1 MKNTGKR
8 LLAAVLAVV
17 MLASLSFVAFA
28 AQTDDDEFKVVVS
41 IEGLT
46 LGQGLYYEPQAYT
59 LSEINA
65 LLSTEGYSPLD
76 RSEVTAG
83 LATLAFFIDH
93 GIDYT
98 MTGDWA
104 DSAYVSGIKGID
116 KGYLDIPSIITEN
129 GGPTNDGNDGNDDE
143 YLGEFDY
150 DSMSGWMITVNDFMI
165 NVGVSGW
172 YFENE
177 DQKALCPSDLGNTYV
192 VRWQFTLHGYGADL
206 GVDTGW
212 GMPSFFEG
220 AQKAALYAAYANCTD
235 AARKAEVMP
244 VMENLTAT
252 QDEVDAA
259 VAILTADDGGNTGDK
274 IDYKTTLNETMA
286 QLAATVTEP
295 SFGTGAGEWT
305 VLSLARGGYYATD
318 SKYFEDYYSR
328 IEETVKEKAA
338 SVNLNGALHKVKST
352 ENSRLIMA
360 LSAIG
365 KDPTKVG
372 GVDLVGAYSA
382 NGFSWIKKQGLNG
395 PVFALIALDTYNYK
409 TSDATIR
416 QQCVDYILEAE
427 LANGGWALSGTTAD
441 PDMTAMALQALA
453 NYSGNSDVKDAAE
466 RGFAAL
472 SSIQKDNGGYAS
484 WGSVNSESI
493 AQVIVACTAWG
504 IDPSTDSRFVKSGG
518 SAVDALLEF
527 YVPEGKGFAHVL
539 ETTGGYAGG
548 EVNAMATDQ
557 ACYALVAYDR
567 FVNNKNALYDM
578 SDVTHPEPAG
588 ISASI
593 SLPAE
598 ISNKKGT
605 TFNAIVSVSDWDNE
619 AGWKLVDAT
628 LSIPKNVTVTGV
640 TMGSR
645 VSGGNV
651 MYNLDENGKLRI
663 VYFDAENNSTIE
675 VSGTSFPAEF
685 FIIGL
690 ELTDDI
696 SVKNKGEITISVD
709 EMNLKVSSDESDDSA
724 VTVVNTATAKAT
736 SDVVKGV
743 SFTAKCLYVGDGV
756 DLISTDKMAIAV
768 FATELENGAQI
779 SYKDGAVKLHYSRLL
794 TEKTGVCT
802 YVAMVPADT
811 DLSEFS
817 NVANYIYDETQTADA
832 LDFGDT
838 NSDGVINAQ
847 DALNAANA
855 WLRKTAAPD
864 DEGILRTNVTGDGRI
879 NTSDALGIVENFVNG
894 DDFGVVAKAVA

>member
-28 AQTDDDEFKVVVS
+28 AQGDDDEFKVVVS
-41 IEGLT
+41 MEGLT
-46 LGQGLYYEPQAYT
+46 LGQGLYFEPQVYT

-65 LLSTEGYSPLD
+65 LLETEGYGPLD

-93 GIDYT
+93 NIDYT
-98 MTGDWA
+98 MTGNWTDT
-104 DSAYVSGIKGID
+104 AYVSSIKNVD
-116 KGYLDIPSIITEN
+116 KGYLDIPSVITEN
-129 GGPTNDGNDGNDDE
+129 GGPSNDENDGNNDE

-165 NVGVSGW
+165 NVGCAGW
-172 YFENE
+172 YLENE
-177 DQKALCPSDLGNTYV
+177 EQKALCPSDLGNTYV

-206 GVDTGW
+206 GVGTGW

-220 AQKAALYAAYANCTD
+220 AKKAELYAAYANCSD
-235 AARKAEVMP
+235 AAKKAQVMP

-259 VAILTADDGGNTGDK
+259 VAILTAGDTGDK
-274 IDYKTTLNETMA
+274 ADYKTTLNETMA

-305 VLSLARGGYYATD
+305 VLSLARGNYYDTGD
-318 SKYFEDYYSR
+318 KYFEDYYSR

-416 QQCVDYILEAE
+416 QQCVDYILQAE

-453 NYSGNSDVKDAAE
+453 NYADNSDVKDAAE

-518 SAVDALLEF
+518 STVDALLEF
-527 YVPEGKGFAHVL
+527 YVPDGKGFAHVL

-675 VSGTSFPAEF
+675 VSGSSFPAEF
-685 FIIGL
+685 FIVGL

-696 SVKNKGEITISVD
+696 SVKNKGEITVSVD
-709 EMNLKVSSDESDDSA
+709 EMNLKKSSDESDDSA

-743 SFTAKCLYVGDGV
+743 SFTAKCLYVGDGA
-756 DLISTDKMAIAV
+756 DLIPTDKMAIAI

-779 SYKDGAVKLHYSRLL
+779 SYKNGAVKLHYSRLL
-794 TEKTGVCT
+794 SEKLGVCT
-802 YVAMVPADT
+802 YVAMVSADT
-811 DLSEFS
+811 DLSEFA
-817 NVANYIYDETQTADA
+817 NAANYTYDETETADA

-838 NSDGVINAQ
+838 NSDGVVNAQ

-855 WLRKTAAPD
+855 WLRKTDAPD

-894 DDFGVVAKAVA
+894 DDFGVVAKAAA

>member
-28 AQTDDDEFKVVVS
+28 AQGDDDEFKVVVS
-41 IEGLT
+41 MEGLT
-46 LGQGLYYEPQAYT
+46 LGQGLYFEPQVYT

-65 LLSTEGYSPLD
+65 LLETEGYGPLD

-93 GIDYT
+93 NIDYT
-98 MTGDWA
+98 MTGNWIDT
-104 DSAYVSGIKGID
+104 AYVSSIKNVD
-116 KGYLDIPSIITEN
+116 KGYLDIPSVITEN
-129 GGPTNDGNDGNDDE
+129 GGPSNDENDGNNDE

-165 NVGVSGW
+165 NVGCAGW

-177 DQKALCPSDLGNTYV
+177 EQKALCPSDLGNTYV

-206 GVDTGW
+206 GADTGW

-220 AQKAALYAAYANCTD
+220 AKKAELYAAYANCSD
-235 AARKAEVMP
+235 AAKKAQVMP

-259 VAILTADDGGNTGDK
+259 VAILTAGDTGDK
-274 IDYKTTLNETMA
+274 ADYKTTLNETMA

-305 VLSLARGGYYATD
+305 VLSLARGNYYDTGD
-318 SKYFEDYYSR
+318 KYFEDYYSR

-416 QQCVDYILEAE
+416 QQCVDYILQAE

-441 PDMTAMALQALA
+441 PDMTAMVLQALA
-453 NYSGNSDVKDAAE
+453 NYADNSDVKDAAE

-518 SAVDALLEF
+518 STVDALLEF
-527 YVPEGKGFAHVL
+527 YVPDGKGFAHVL

-578 SDVTHPEPAG
+578 SDVAHPEPAG

-675 VSGTSFPAEF
+675 VSGSSFPAEF
-685 FIIGL
+685 FIVGL

-696 SVKNKGEITISVD
+696 SVKNKGEITVSVD
-709 EMNLKVSSDESDDSA
+709 EMNLKKSSDESDDSA

-743 SFTAKCLYVGDGV
+743 SFTAKCLYVGDGA
-756 DLISTDKMAIAV
+756 DLIPTDKMAIAI

-779 SYKDGAVKLHYSRLL
+779 SYKNGAVKLHYSRLL
-794 TEKTGVCT
+794 SEKLGVCT
-802 YVAMVPADT
+802 YVAMVSADT
-811 DLSEFS
+811 DLGEFA
-817 NVANYIYDETQTADA
+817 NAANYTYDETETADA
-832 LDFGDT
+832 LNFGDT
-838 NSDGVINAQ
+838 NSDGVVNAQ

-855 WLRKTAAPD
+855 WLRKTDAPD

-894 DDFGVVAKAVA
+894 DDFGVVAKAAA

>member
-28 AQTDDDEFKVVVS
+28 AQGDDDEFKVVVS
-41 IEGLT
+41 MEGLT
-46 LGQGLYYEPQAYT
+46 LGQGLYFEPQVYT

-65 LLSTEGYSPLD
+65 LLETEGYGPLD

-93 GIDYT
+93 NIDYT
-98 MTGDWA
+98 MTGNWIDT
-104 DSAYVSGIKGID
+104 AYVSSIKNVD
-116 KGYLDIPSIITEN
+116 KGYLDIPSVITEN
-129 GGPTNDGNDGNDDE
+129 GGPSNDENDGNNDE

-165 NVGVSGW
+165 NVGCAGW

-177 DQKALCPSDLGNTYV
+177 EQKALCPSDLGNTYV

-220 AQKAALYAAYANCTD
+220 AKKAELYAAYANCSD
-235 AARKAEVMP
+235 AAKKAQVMP

-259 VAILTADDGGNTGDK
+259 VAILTAGDTGDK
-274 IDYKTTLNETMA
+274 ADYKTTLNETMA

-305 VLSLARGGYYATD
+305 VLSLARGNYYDTGD
-318 SKYFEDYYSR
+318 KYFEDYYSR

-416 QQCVDYILEAE
+416 QQCVDYILQAE

-441 PDMTAMALQALA
+441 PDMTAMVLQALA
-453 NYSGNSDVKDAAE
+453 NYADNSDVKDAAE

-518 SAVDALLEF
+518 STVDALLEF
-527 YVPEGKGFAHVL
+527 YVPDGKGFAHVL

-663 VYFDAENNSTIE
+663 VCFDAENNSTIE
-675 VSGTSFPAEF
+675 ASGSSFPAEF
-685 FIIGL
+685 FIVGL

-696 SVKNKGEITISVD
+696 SVKNKGEITVSVD
-709 EMNLKVSSDESDDSA
+709 EMNLKKSSDESDDSA

-743 SFTAKCLYVGDGV
+743 SFTAKCLYVGDGA
-756 DLISTDKMAIAV
+756 DLIPTDKMAIAI

-779 SYKDGAVKLHYSRLL
+779 SYKNGAVKLHYSRLL
-794 TEKTGVCT
+794 SEKLGVCT
-802 YVAMVPADT
+802 YVAMVSADT
-811 DLSEFS
+811 DLSEFA
-817 NVANYIYDETQTADA
+817 NAANYTYDETETADA
-832 LDFGDT
+832 LNFGDT
-838 NSDGVINAQ
+838 NSDGVVNAQ

-855 WLRKTAAPD
+855 WLRKTDAPD

-894 DDFGVVAKAVA
+894 DDFGVVAKAAA

>member
-28 AQTDDDEFKVVVS
+28 AQGDDDEFKVVVS
-41 IEGLT
+41 MEGLT
-46 LGQGLYYEPQAYT
+46 LGQGLYFEPQVYT

-65 LLSTEGYSPLD
+65 LLETEGYGPLD

-93 GIDYT
+93 NIDYT

-104 DSAYVSGIKGID
+104 DTAYVASIKNVD
-116 KGYLDIPSIITEN
+116 KGYLDIPSVITEN
-129 GGPTNDGNDGNDDE
+129 GGPSNDENDGNNDE

-165 NVGVSGW
+165 NVGCAGW

-177 DQKALCPSDLGNTYV
+177 EQKALCPSDLGNTYV

-206 GVDTGW
+206 GVGTGW
-212 GMPSFFEG
+212 GMPAYFEG
-220 AQKAALYAAYANCTD
+220 AKKAELYAAYANCSD
-235 AARKAEVMP
+235 AAKKAQVMP

-259 VAILTADDGGNTGDK
+259 VAILTAGDTGDK
-274 IDYKTTLNETMA
+274 ADYKTTLNETMA

-305 VLSLARGGYYATD
+305 VLSLARGNYYDTGD
-318 SKYFEDYYSR
+318 KYFEDYYSR

-416 QQCVDYILEAE
+416 QQCVDYILQAE

-453 NYSGNSDVKDAAE
+453 NYADNSDVKDAAE

-518 SAVDALLEF
+518 STVDALLEF
-527 YVPEGKGFAHVL
+527 YVPDGKGFAHVL

-578 SDVTHPEPAG
+578 SDVAHPEPAG

-663 VYFDAENNSTIE
+663 VCFDAENNSTIE
-675 VSGTSFPAEF
+675 ASGSSFPAEF
-685 FIIGL
+685 FIVGL

-696 SVKNKGEITISVD
+696 SVKNKGEITVSVD
-709 EMNLKVSSDESDDSA
+709 EMNLKKSSDESDDSA

-743 SFTAKCLYVGDGV
+743 SFTAKCLYVGDGA
-756 DLISTDKMAIAV
+756 DLIPTDKMAIAI

-779 SYKDGAVKLHYSRLL
+779 SYKNGAVKLHYSRLL
-794 TEKTGVCT
+794 SEKLGVCT
-802 YVAMVPADT
+802 YVAMVSADT
-811 DLSEFS
+811 DLSEFA
-817 NVANYIYDETQTADA
+817 NAANYTYDETETADA

-838 NSDGVINAQ
+838 NSDGVVNAQ

-855 WLRKTAAPD
+855 WLRKTDAPD

-894 DDFGVVAKAVA
+894 DDFGVVAKAAA

>member
-28 AQTDDDEFKVVVS
+28 AQGDDDEFKVVVS
-41 IEGLT
+41 MEGLT
-46 LGQGLYYEPQAYT
+46 LGQGLYFEPQVYT

-65 LLSTEGYSPLD
+65 LLETEGYGPLD

-93 GIDYT
+93 NIDYT
-98 MTGDWA
+98 MTGNWTDT
-104 DSAYVSGIKGID
+104 AYVSSIKNVD
-116 KGYLDIPSIITEN
+116 KGYLDIPSVITEN
-129 GGPTNDGNDGNDDE
+129 GGPSNDENDGNNDE

-150 DSMSGWMITVNDFMI
+150 DSTSGWMITVNDLMI
-165 NVGVSGW
+165 NVGCAGW

-177 DQKALCPSDLGNTYV
+177 EQKALCPSDLGNTYV

-220 AQKAALYAAYANCTD
+220 AKKAELYAAYANCSD
-235 AARKAEVMP
+235 AAKKAQVMP

-259 VAILTADDGGNTGDK
+259 VAILTAGDTGDK
-274 IDYKTTLNETMA
+274 TDYKTTLNETMA

-305 VLSLARGGYYATD
+305 VLSLARGNYYDTGD
-318 SKYFEDYYSR
+318 KYFEDYYSR

-416 QQCVDYILEAE
+416 QQCVDYILQAE

-441 PDMTAMALQALA
+441 PDMTAMVLQALA
-453 NYSGNSDVKDAAE
+453 NYADNSDVKDAAE

-527 YVPEGKGFAHVL
+527 YVPDGKGFAHVL

-675 VSGTSFPAEF
+675 VSGSSFPAEF
-685 FIIGL
+685 FIVGL

-696 SVKNKGEITISVD
+696 SVKNKGEITVSVD
-709 EMNLKVSSDESDDSA
+709 EMNLKKSSDESDDSA

-743 SFTAKCLYVGDGV
+743 SFTAKCLYVGDGA
-756 DLISTDKMAIAV
+756 DLIPTDKMAIAI

-779 SYKDGAVKLHYSRLL
+779 SYKNGAVKLHYSRLL
-794 TEKTGVCT
+794 SEKLGVCT
-802 YVAMVPADT
+802 YVAMVSADT
-811 DLSEFS
+811 DLSEFA
-817 NVANYIYDETQTADA
+817 NAANYTYDETETADA
-832 LDFGDT
+832 LNFGDT
-838 NSDGVINAQ
+838 NSDGVVNAQ

-855 WLRKTAAPD
+855 WLRKTDAPD

-879 NTSDALGIVENFVNG
+879 NTADALGIVENFVNG
-894 DDFGVVAKAVA
+894 DDFGVVAKAAA

>member
-28 AQTDDDEFKVVVS
+28 AQGDDDEFKVVVS
-41 IEGLT
+41 MEGLT
-46 LGQGLYYEPQAYT
+46 LGQGLYFEPQVYT

-65 LLSTEGYSPLD
+65 LLETEGYGPLD

-93 GIDYT
+93 NIDYT
-98 MTGDWA
+98 MTGNWIDT
-104 DSAYVSGIKGID
+104 AYVSSIKNVD
-116 KGYLDIPSIITEN
+116 KGYLDIPSVITEN
-129 GGPTNDGNDGNDDE
+129 GGPSNDENDGNNDE

-165 NVGVSGW
+165 NVGCAGW

-177 DQKALCPSDLGNTYV
+177 EQKALCPSDLGNTYV

-206 GVDTGW
+206 GADTGW

-220 AQKAALYAAYANCTD
+220 AKKAELYAAYANCSD
-235 AARKAEVMP
+235 AAKKAQVMP

-259 VAILTADDGGNTGDK
+259 VAILTAGDTGDK
-274 IDYKTTLNETMA
+274 ADYKTTLNETMA

-305 VLSLARGGYYATD
+305 VLSLARGNYYDTGD
-318 SKYFEDYYSR
+318 KYFEDYYSR

-372 GVDLVGAYSA
+372 GVDLVGAYSE
-382 NGFSWIKKQGLNG
+382 NGFGWIKKQGLNG

-416 QQCVDYILEAE
+416 QQCVDYILQAE

-441 PDMTAMALQALA
+441 PDMTAMVLQALA
-453 NYSGNSDVKDAAE
+453 NYADNSDVKDAAE

-527 YVPEGKGFAHVL
+527 YVPDGKGFAHVL

-675 VSGTSFPAEF
+675 VSGSSFPAEF
-685 FIIGL
+685 FIVGL

-696 SVKNKGEITISVD
+696 SVKNKGEITVSVD
-709 EMNLKVSSDESDDSA
+709 EMNLKKSSDESDDSA

-743 SFTAKCLYVGDGV
+743 SFTAKCLYVGDGA
-756 DLISTDKMAIAV
+756 DLIPTDKMAIAI

-779 SYKDGAVKLHYSRLL
+779 SYKSGAVKLHYSRLL
-794 TEKTGVCT
+794 SEKLGVCT
-802 YVAMVPADT
+802 YVAMVSADT
-811 DLSEFS
+811 DLGEFA
-817 NVANYIYDETQTADA
+817 NAANYTYDETETADA
-832 LDFGDT
+832 LNFGDT
-838 NSDGVINAQ
+838 NSDGVVNAQ

-855 WLRKTAAPD
+855 WLRKTDAPD

-894 DDFGVVAKAVA
+894 DDFGVVAKAAA

>member
-1 MKNTGKR
+1 MKNTGRR

-28 AQTDDDEFKVVVS
+28 AQGDDDEFKVVVS
-41 IEGLT
+41 MEGLT
-46 LGQGLYYEPQAYT
+46 LGQGLYFEPQVYT

-65 LLSTEGYSPLD
+65 LLETEGYGPLD

-93 GIDYT
+93 NIDYT
-98 MTGDWA
+98 MTGDWI
-104 DSAYVSGIKGID
+104 DTAYVSSIKNVD
-116 KGYLDIPSIITEN
+116 KGYLDIPSVITEN
-129 GGPTNDGNDGNDDE
+129 GGPSNDENDGNNDE

-165 NVGVSGW
+165 NVGCAGW

-177 DQKALCPSDLGNTYV
+177 EQKALCPSDLGNTYV

-206 GVDTGW
+206 GVGTGW

-220 AQKAALYAAYANCTD
+220 AKKAELYAAYANCSD
-235 AARKAEVMP
+235 AAKKAQVMP

-259 VAILTADDGGNTGDK
+259 VAILTAGDTGDK
-274 IDYKTTLNETMA
+274 ADYKTTLNETMA

-305 VLSLARGGYYATD
+305 VLSLARGNYYDTGD
-318 SKYFEDYYSR
+318 KYFEDYYSR

-416 QQCVDYILEAE
+416 QQCVDYILQAE

-441 PDMTAMALQALA
+441 PDMTAMVLQALA
-453 NYSGNSDVKDAAE
+453 NYADNSDVKDAAE

-527 YVPEGKGFAHVL
+527 YVPDGKGFAHVL

-675 VSGTSFPAEF
+675 VSGSSFPAEF
-685 FIIGL
+685 FIVGL

-696 SVKNKGEITISVD
+696 SVKNKGEITVSVD
-709 EMNLKVSSDESDDSA
+709 EMNLKKSSDESDDSA

-743 SFTAKCLYVGDGV
+743 SFTAKCLYVGDGA
-756 DLISTDKMAIAV
+756 DLIPTDKMAIAI

-779 SYKDGAVKLHYSRLL
+779 SYKNGAVKLHYSRLL
-794 TEKTGVCT
+794 SEKLGVCT
-802 YVAMVPADT
+802 YVAMVSADT
-811 DLSEFS
+811 DLGEFA
-817 NVANYIYDETQTADA
+817 NAANYTYDETETADA

-838 NSDGVINAQ
+838 NSDGVVNAQ

-855 WLRKTAAPD
+855 WLRKTDAPD

-894 DDFGVVAKAVA
+894 DDFGVVAKAAA

>member
-28 AQTDDDEFKVVVS
+28 AQGDDDEFKVVVS
-41 IEGLT
+41 MEGLT
-46 LGQGLYYEPQAYT
+46 LGQGLYFEPQVYT

-65 LLSTEGYSPLD
+65 LLETEGYGPLD

-93 GIDYT
+93 NIDYT
-98 MTGDWA
+98 MTGNWTDT
-104 DSAYVSGIKGID
+104 AYVSSIKNVD
-116 KGYLDIPSIITEN
+116 KGYLDIPSVITEN
-129 GGPTNDGNDGNDDE
+129 GGPSNDENDGNNDE

-165 NVGVSGW
+165 NVGCAGW
-172 YFENE
+172 YLENE
-177 DQKALCPSDLGNTYV
+177 EQKALCPSDLGNTYV

-220 AQKAALYAAYANCTD
+220 AKKAELYAAYANCSD
-235 AARKAEVMP
+235 AAKKAQVMP

-259 VAILTADDGGNTGDK
+259 VAILTAGDTGDK
-274 IDYKTTLNETMA
+274 ADYKTTLNETMA

-305 VLSLARGGYYATD
+305 VLSLARGNYYDTGD
-318 SKYFEDYYSR
+318 KYFEDYYSR

-416 QQCVDYILEAE
+416 QQCVDYILQAE

-453 NYSGNSDVKDAAE
+453 DYADNSDVKDAAE

-527 YVPEGKGFAHVL
+527 YVPDGKGFAHVL

-675 VSGTSFPAEF
+675 VSGSSFPAEF
-685 FIIGL
+685 FIVGL

-696 SVKNKGEITISVD
+696 SVKNKGEITVSVD
-709 EMNLKVSSDESDDSA
+709 EMNLKKSSDESDDSA

-756 DLISTDKMAIAV
+756 DLIPTDKMAIAI

-779 SYKDGAVKLHYSRLL
+779 SYKNGAVKLHYSRLL
-794 TEKTGVCT
+794 SEKLGVCT

-811 DLSEFS
+811 DLGEFA
-817 NVANYIYDETQTADA
+817 NAANYTYDETETADA
-832 LDFGDT
+832 LNFGDT
-838 NSDGVINAQ
+838 NSDGVVNAQ

-855 WLRKTAAPD
+855 WLRKTDAPD

-894 DDFGVVAKAVA
+894 DDFGVVAKAAA

>member
-28 AQTDDDEFKVVVS
+28 AQGDDDEFKVVVS
-41 IEGLT
+41 MEGLT
-46 LGQGLYYEPQAYT
+46 LGQGLYFEPQVYT

-65 LLSTEGYSPLD
+65 LLETESYGPLD

-93 GIDYT
+93 NIDYT
-98 MTGDWA
+98 MTGNWTDT
-104 DSAYVSGIKGID
+104 AYVSSIKNVD
-116 KGYLDIPSIITEN
+116 KGYLDIPSVITEN
-129 GGPTNDGNDGNDDE
+129 GGPSNDENDGNNDE

-150 DSMSGWMITVNDFMI
+150 DSTSGWMITVNDFMI
-165 NVGVSGW
+165 NVGCAGW

-177 DQKALCPSDLGNTYV
+177 EQKALCPSDLGNTYV

-220 AQKAALYAAYANCTD
+220 AKKAELYAAYANCSD
-235 AARKAEVMP
+235 AAKKAQVMP

-259 VAILTADDGGNTGDK
+259 VAILTAGDTGDK
-274 IDYKTTLNETMA
+274 ADYKTTLNETMA

-305 VLSLARGGYYATD
+305 VLSLARGNYYDTGD
-318 SKYFEDYYSR
+318 KYFEDYYSR

-365 KDPTKVG
+365 KDPTNVG

-382 NGFSWIKKQGLNG
+382 NGFGWIKKQGLNG

-416 QQCVDYILEAE
+416 QQCVDYILQAE

-441 PDMTAMALQALA
+441 PDMTAMVLQALA
-453 NYSGNSDVKDAAE
+453 NYADNSDVKDAAE

-518 SAVDALLEF
+518 STVDALLEF
-527 YVPEGKGFAHVL
+527 YVPDGKGFAHVL

-578 SDVTHPEPAG
+578 SDVAHPEPAG

-645 VSGGNV
+645 VSGGTV

-675 VSGTSFPAEF
+675 VSGSSFPAEF
-685 FIIGL
+685 FIVGL

-696 SVKNKGEITISVD
+696 SVKNKGEITVSVD
-709 EMNLKVSSDESDDSA
+709 EMNLKKSSDESDDSA

-756 DLISTDKMAIAV
+756 DLIPTDKMAIAI

-779 SYKDGAVKLHYSRLL
+779 SYKNGAVKLHYSRLL
-794 TEKTGVCT
+794 SEKLGVCT

-811 DLSEFS
+811 DLGEFA
-817 NVANYIYDETQTADA
+817 NAANYTYDENETADA

-838 NSDGVINAQ
+838 NSDGVVNAQ

-855 WLRKTAAPD
+855 WLRKTDAPD

-894 DDFGVVAKAVA
+894 DDFGVVAKAAA

>member
-28 AQTDDDEFKVVVS
+28 AQGDDDEFKVVVS
-41 IEGLT
+41 MEGLT
-46 LGQGLYYEPQAYT
+46 LGQGLYFEPQVYT

-65 LLSTEGYSPLD
+65 LLETEGYGPLD

-93 GIDYT
+93 NIDYT
-98 MTGDWA
+98 MTGNWTDT
-104 DSAYVSGIKGID
+104 AYVSSIKNVD
-116 KGYLDIPSIITEN
+116 KGYLDIPSVITEN
-129 GGPTNDGNDGNDDE
+129 GGPSNDENDGNNDE

-165 NVGVSGW
+165 NVGCAGW

-177 DQKALCPSDLGNTYV
+177 EQKALCPSDLGNTYV

-212 GMPSFFEG
+212 GMPSFFDG
-220 AQKAALYAAYANCTD
+220 AKKAELYAAYANCSD
-235 AARKAEVMP
+235 AAKKAQVMP

-259 VAILTADDGGNTGDK
+259 VAILTAGDTGDK
-274 IDYKTTLNETMA
+274 ADYKTTLNETMA

-305 VLSLARGGYYATD
+305 VLSLARGNYYDTGD
-318 SKYFEDYYSR
+318 KYFEDYYSR

-416 QQCVDYILEAE
+416 QQCVDYILQAE

-453 NYSGNSDVKDAAE
+453 NYADNSDVKDAAE

-518 SAVDALLEF
+518 SPIDALLEF
-527 YVPEGKGFAHVL
+527 YVPDGKGFAHVL

-675 VSGTSFPAEF
+675 VSGSSFPAEF
-685 FIIGL
+685 FIVGL

-696 SVKNKGEITISVD
+696 SVKNKGEITVSVD
-709 EMNLKVSSDESDDSA
+709 EMNLKKSSDESDDSA

-756 DLISTDKMAIAV
+756 DLIPTDKMAIAI

-779 SYKDGAVKLHYSRLL
+779 SYKNGAVKLHYSRLL
-794 TEKTGVCT
+794 SEKLGVCT
-802 YVAMVPADT
+802 YVAMVSADT
-811 DLSEFS
+811 DLGEFA
-817 NVANYIYDETQTADA
+817 NAANYTYDETETADA
-832 LDFGDT
+832 LNFGDT
-838 NSDGVINAQ
+838 NSDGVVNAQ

-855 WLRKTAAPD
+855 WLRKTDAPD

-894 DDFGVVAKAVA
+894 DDFGVVAKAAA

>member
-28 AQTDDDEFKVVVS
+28 AQGDDDEFKVVVS
-41 IEGLT
+41 MEGLT

-59 LSEINA
+59 LDEINA
-65 LLSTEGYSPLD
+65 LLSQEGYGPLD

-93 GIDYT
+93 NIDYT

-104 DSAYVSGIKGID
+104 DTAYVSSVKDID
-116 KGYLDIPSIITEN
+116 KGYLDIPSVITEN
-129 GGPTNDGNDGNDDE
+129 GGPSNDENDGNNDE

-150 DSMSGWMITVNDFMI
+150 NSMSGWMITVNDFMI
-165 NVGVSGW
+165 NVGCAGW
-172 YFENE
+172 YLENE
-177 DQKALCPSDLGNTYV
+177 EQKALCPSDLGNTYV

-220 AQKAALYAAYANCTD
+220 AKKAELYAAYANCSD
-235 AARKAEVMP
+235 AAKKAQVMP

-259 VAILTADDGGNTGDK
+259 VAILTAGDTGDK
-274 IDYKTTLNETMA
+274 ADYKTTLNETMA

-305 VLSLARGGYYATD
+305 VLSLARGNYYDTGD
-318 SKYFEDYYSR
+318 KYFEDYYSR

-338 SVNLNGALHKVKST
+338 PVNLNGALHKVKST

-365 KDPTKVG
+365 MDPTKVG

-416 QQCVDYILEAE
+416 QQCVDYILQAE

-441 PDMTAMALQALA
+441 PDMTAMVLQALA
-453 NYSGNSDVKDAAE
+453 NYADNSDVKDAAE

-527 YVPEGKGFAHVL
+527 YVPDGKGFAHVL

-578 SDVTHPEPAG
+578 SDVAHPEPAG

-675 VSGTSFPAEF
+675 VSGSSFPAEF
-685 FIIGL
+685 FIVGL

-696 SVKNKGEITISVD
+696 SVKNKGEITVSVD
-709 EMNLKVSSDESDDSA
+709 EMNLKKSSDESDDSA

-743 SFTAKCLYVGDGV
+743 SFTAKCLYVGDGA
-756 DLISTDKMAIAV
+756 DLIPTDKMAIAI

-779 SYKDGAVKLHYSRLL
+779 SYKNGAVKLHYIRLL
-794 TEKTGVCT
+794 SEKLGVCT

-811 DLSEFS
+811 DLGEFA
-817 NVANYIYDETQTADA
+817 NAANYTYDETETADA

-838 NSDGVINAQ
+838 NSDGVVNAQ

-855 WLRKTAAPD
+855 WLRKTDAPD

-894 DDFGVVAKAVA
+894 DDFGVVAKAAA

>member
-28 AQTDDDEFKVVVS
+28 AQGDDDEFKVVVS
-41 IEGLT
+41 MEGLT

-59 LSEINA
+59 LDEINA
-65 LLSTEGYSPLD
+65 LLSQEGYGPLD

-93 GIDYT
+93 NIDYT

-104 DSAYVSGIKGID
+104 DTAYVSGIKDID
-116 KGYLDIPSIITEN
+116 KGYLDIPSVITEN
-129 GGPTNDGNDGNDDE
+129 GGPSNDENDGNDDE

-150 DSMSGWMITVNDFMI
+150 NSMSGWMITVNDFMI
-165 NVGVSGW
+165 NVGCASW
-172 YFENE
+172 YLENE

-192 VRWQFTLHGYGADL
+192 VRWQFTLYGYGADL

-212 GMPSFFEG
+212 GMPAYFEG
-220 AQKAALYAAYANCTD
+220 AKKAELYAAYANCTD
-235 AARKAEVMP
+235 AAKKAQVMS

-259 VAILTADDGGNTGDK
+259 VAVLTADNGGDK
-274 IDYKTTLNETMA
+274 ADYKTALNETMA

-305 VLSLARGGYYATD
+305 VLSLARGNYYPTGD
-318 SKYFEDYYSR
+318 KYFEDYYSR
-328 IEETVKEKAA
+328 IEQTVKEKAA

-382 NGFSWIKKQGLNG
+382 NGFNWIKKQGLNG

-416 QQCVDYILEAE
+416 QQCVNYILAAE
-427 LANGGWALSGTTAD
+427 LSGGGWALSGTAAD

-453 NYSGNSDVKDAAE
+453 RYADNADVKAAAE

-472 SSIQKDNGGYAS
+472 SRIQKDNGGYAS

-518 SAVDALLEF
+518 SPIDALLEF
-527 YVPEGKGFAHVL
+527 YIPDGKGFAHVL
-539 ETTGGYAGG
+539 ETTGGYTGG

-578 SDVTHPEPAG
+578 TDVVRPKPAG

-593 SLPAE
+593 CLPAE

-605 TFNAIVSVSDWDNE
+605 TFNAIVSVSDWDSE

-628 LSIPKNVTVTGV
+628 LSIPENVTVTGV
-640 TMGSR
+640 TVGNR

-651 MYNLDENGKLRI
+651 MYNLDNGKLRI
-663 VYFDAENNSTIE
+663 VYFDAEKNSTVE

-696 SVKNKGEITISVD
+696 SVKNKGEITVSID
-709 EMNLKVSSDESDDSA
+709 DMNLKKAPMRATTAQSPSLTPPPPRRPAMLSRAYRLPQSA
-724 VTVVNTATAKAT
+724 CMSATALT
-736 SDVVKGV
+736 S
-743 SFTAKCLYVGDGV
+743 
-756 DLISTDKMAIAV
+756 
-768 FATELENGAQI
+768 
-779 SYKDGAVKLHYSRLL
+779 SRP
-794 TEKTGVCT
+794 TKW
-802 YVAMVPADT
+802 
-811 DLSEFS
+811 LSQF
-817 NVANYIYDETQTADA
+817 
-832 LDFGDT
+832 
-838 NSDGVINAQ
+838 
-847 DALNAANA
+847 
-855 WLRKTAAPD
+855 LRPS
-864 DEGILRTNVTGDGRI
+864 LRTARR
-879 NTSDALGIVENFVNG
+879 
-894 DDFGVVAKAVA
+894 

>member
-1 MKNTGKR
+1 MKNTGRR

-28 AQTDDDEFKVVVS
+28 AQGDDDEFKVVVS
-41 IEGLT
+41 MEGLT
-46 LGQGLYYEPQAYT
+46 LGQGLYFEPQVYT

-65 LLSTEGYSPLD
+65 LLETEGYGPLD

-93 GIDYT
+93 NIDYT

-104 DSAYVSGIKGID
+104 DTAYVSSIKNVD
-116 KGYLDIPSIITEN
+116 KGYLDIPSVITEN
-129 GGPTNDGNDGNDDE
+129 GGPSNDENDGNNDE

-165 NVGVSGW
+165 NVGCAGW

-177 DQKALCPSDLGNTYV
+177 EQKALCPSDLGNTYV

-220 AQKAALYAAYANCTD
+220 AKKAELYAAYANCSD
-235 AARKAEVMP
+235 AAKKAQVMP
-244 VMENLTAT
+244 VMENLTVT

-259 VAILTADDGGNTGDK
+259 VAILTAGDTGDK
-274 IDYKTTLNETMA
+274 ADYKTTLNETMA

-305 VLSLARGGYYATD
+305 VLSLARGNYYDTGD
-318 SKYFEDYYSR
+318 KYFEDYYSR

-416 QQCVDYILEAE
+416 QQCVDYILQAE

-453 NYSGNSDVKDAAE
+453 NYADNPDVKDAAE

-518 SAVDALLEF
+518 STVDALLEF
-527 YVPEGKGFAHVL
+527 YVPDGKGFAHVL

-675 VSGTSFPAEF
+675 VSGSSFPAEF
-685 FIIGL
+685 FIVGL

-696 SVKNKGEITISVD
+696 SVKNKGEITVSVD
-709 EMNLKVSSDESDDSA
+709 EMNLKKSSDESDDSA

-756 DLISTDKMAIAV
+756 DLITTDKMAIAI

-779 SYKDGAVKLHYSRLL
+779 SYKNGAVKLHYSRLL
-794 TEKTGVCT
+794 SEKLGVCT
-802 YVAMVPADT
+802 YVAMVSADT
-811 DLSEFS
+811 DLSEFA
-817 NVANYIYDETQTADA
+817 NAANYTYDETETADA

-838 NSDGVINAQ
+838 NSDGVVNAQ

-855 WLRKTAAPD
+855 WLRKTDAPD

-894 DDFGVVAKAVA
+894 DDFGVVAKAAA

>member
-28 AQTDDDEFKVVVS
+28 AQSNDDEFKVVVS
-41 IEGLT
+41 MEGLT
-46 LGQGLYYEPQAYT
+46 IGQGLYFEPKAYT
-59 LSEINA
+59 LSEINVLVA
-65 LLSTEGYSPLD
+65 SEGYGPYEQ
-76 RSEVTAG
+76 SELTAG
-83 LATLAFFIDH
+83 IATLAFFIDH
-93 GIDYT
+93 GIEYT
-98 MTGDWA
+98 MTGDW
-104 DSAYVSGIKGID
+104 DSTAYISSVKDID
-116 KGYLDIPSIITEN
+116 KGEINIPSVITEN
-129 GGPTNDGNDGNDDE
+129 GGPSNDENDGNADE

-150 DSMSGWMITVNDFMI
+150 SSMAGWMVTVNDFMI
-165 NVGVSGW
+165 DVGCAGW
-172 YFENE
+172 VLDN
-177 DQKALCPSDLGNTYV
+177 DDNKAKCQTDLGNTYV
-192 VRWQFTLHGYGADL
+192 VRWQFSVYGYGSDL
-206 GVDTGW
+206 GIDTGW
-212 GMPSFFEG
+212 GMPAYFEG
-220 AQKAALYAAYANCTD
+220 ANKAQLYAAYANCND
-235 AARKAEVMP
+235 SAKKAQTMS

-259 VAILTADDGGNTGDK
+259 VAILTAGDSGDTGDK
-274 IDYKTTLNETMA
+274 TDYKTALNETMA

-295 SFGTGAGEWT
+295 SFGTGGGEWT
-305 VLSLARGGYYATD
+305 VLALARGGYYDTD
-318 SKYFEDYYSR
+318 SEYFEDYYSR
-328 IEETVKEKAA
+328 IEETVKETAA

-416 QQCVDYILEAE
+416 QQCVNYILEAE
-427 LANGGWALSGTTAD
+427 LANGGWAFSGTTAD
-441 PDMTAMALQALA
+441 PDMTSMALQALA
-453 NYSGNSDVKDAAE
+453 KYADNADVKAAAE
-466 RGFAAL
+466 RAFAAL
-472 SSIQKDNGGYAS
+472 SSIQQDDGGYAS

-504 IDPSTDSRFVKSGG
+504 IDPNTDSRFVKSGG
-518 SAVDALLEF
+518 SAVDALLDF
-527 YVPEGKGFAHVL
+527 YVADGKGFAHVL

-690 ELTDDI
+690 ELTSDI

-709 EMNLKVSSDESDDSA
+709 EMNLKKSSDESDDSA

-743 SFTAKCLYVGDGV
+743 SFSAKCLYVGDGV

-768 FATELENGAQI
+768 SATELCNGSQI
-779 SYKDGAVKLHYSRLL
+779 SYKNGAVKLHYSRLL

-802 YVAMVPADT
+802 YVAMVSADT
-811 DLSEFS
+811 DLSEFA
-817 NVANYIYDETQTADA
+817 NAANYTYDETQTADA

-864 DEGILRTNVTGDGRI
+864 DESILRTNVTGDGRI

>member
-28 AQTDDDEFKVVVS
+28 AQGDDDEFKVVVS
-41 IEGLT
+41 MEGLT
-46 LGQGLYYEPQAYT
+46 LGQGLYFEPQVYT

-65 LLSTEGYSPLD
+65 LLETEGYGPLD

-93 GIDYT
+93 NIDYT
-98 MTGDWA
+98 MTGNWTDT
-104 DSAYVSGIKGID
+104 AYVSSIKNVD
-116 KGYLDIPSIITEN
+116 KGYLDIPSVITEN
-129 GGPTNDGNDGNDDE
+129 GGPSNDENDGNNDE

-150 DSMSGWMITVNDFMI
+150 DSTSGWMITVNDFMI
-165 NVGVSGW
+165 NVGCAGW

-177 DQKALCPSDLGNTYV
+177 EQKALCPSDLGNTYV

-206 GVDTGW
+206 GADTGW

-220 AQKAALYAAYANCTD
+220 AKKAELYAAYANCSD
-235 AARKAEVMP
+235 AAKKAQVMP

-259 VAILTADDGGNTGDK
+259 VAILTAGDTGDK
-274 IDYKTTLNETMA
+274 ADYKTTLNETMA

-305 VLSLARGGYYATD
+305 VLSLARGNYYDTGD
-318 SKYFEDYYSR
+318 KYFEDYYSR

-416 QQCVDYILEAE
+416 QQCVDYILQAE

-441 PDMTAMALQALA
+441 PDMTAMVLQALA
-453 NYSGNSDVKDAAE
+453 NYADNSDVKDAAE

-518 SAVDALLEF
+518 STVDALLGF
-527 YVPEGKGFAHVL
+527 YVPDGKGFAHVL

-675 VSGTSFPAEF
+675 VSGSSFPAEF
-685 FIIGL
+685 FIVGL

-696 SVKNKGEITISVD
+696 SVKNKGEITVSVD
-709 EMNLKVSSDESDDSA
+709 EMNLKKSSDESDDSA

-743 SFTAKCLYVGDGV
+743 SFTAKCLYVGDGA
-756 DLISTDKMAIAV
+756 DLIPTDKMAIAI

-779 SYKDGAVKLHYSRLL
+779 SYKNGAVKLHYSRLL
-794 TEKTGVCT
+794 SEKLGVCT
-802 YVAMVPADT
+802 YVAMVSADT
-811 DLSEFS
+811 DLGEFA
-817 NVANYIYDETQTADA
+817 NAANYTYDETETADA
-832 LDFGDT
+832 LNFGDT
-838 NSDGVINAQ
+838 NSDGVVNAQ

-855 WLRKTAAPD
+855 WLRKTDAPD

-894 DDFGVVAKAVA
+894 DDFGVVAKAAA

>member
-28 AQTDDDEFKVVVS
+28 AQGDDDEFKVVVS
-41 IEGLT
+41 MEGLT

-59 LSEINA
+59 LDEINA
-65 LLSTEGYSPLD
+65 LLSQEGYGPLD

-83 LATLAFFIDH
+83 LATLAFFVDH
-93 GIDYT
+93 NIDYT
-98 MTGDWA
+98 MTGNWTDT
-104 DSAYVSGIKGID
+104 AYVSSIKNVD
-116 KGYLDIPSIITEN
+116 KGYLDIPSVITEN
-129 GGPTNDGNDGNDDE
+129 GGPSNDENDGNNDE

-150 DSMSGWMITVNDFMI
+150 NSMSGWMITVNDFMI
-165 NVGVSGW
+165 NVGCAGW
-172 YFENE
+172 YLENE
-177 DQKALCPSDLGNTYV
+177 EQKALCPSDLGNTYV

-206 GVDTGW
+206 GADTGW

-220 AQKAALYAAYANCTD
+220 AKKAELYAAYANCSD
-235 AARKAEVMP
+235 AAKKAQVMP

-259 VAILTADDGGNTGDK
+259 VAILTAGDTGDK
-274 IDYKTTLNETMA
+274 ADYKTTLNETMA

-305 VLSLARGGYYATD
+305 VLSLARGNYYDTGD
-318 SKYFEDYYSR
+318 KYFEDYYSR

-416 QQCVDYILEAE
+416 QQCVDYILQAE

-441 PDMTAMALQALA
+441 PDMTAMVLQALA
-453 NYSGNSDVKDAAE
+453 NYADNSDVKDAAE

-527 YVPEGKGFAHVL
+527 YVPDGKGFAHVL

-675 VSGTSFPAEF
+675 VSGSSFPAEF
-685 FIIGL
+685 FIVGL

-696 SVKNKGEITISVD
+696 SVKNKGEITVSVD
-709 EMNLKVSSDESDDSA
+709 EMNLKKSSDESDDSA

-756 DLISTDKMAIAV
+756 DLIPTDKMAIAI

-779 SYKDGAVKLHYSRLL
+779 SYKNGAVKLHYSRLL
-794 TEKTGVCT
+794 SEKLGVCT
-802 YVAMVPADT
+802 YVAMVSADT
-811 DLSEFS
+811 DLGEFA
-817 NVANYIYDETQTADA
+817 NAANYTYDENETADA

-855 WLRKTAAPD
+855 WLRKTDAPD
-864 DEGILRTNVTGDGRI
+864 DESILRTNVTGDGRI

-894 DDFGVVAKAVA
+894 DDFGVVAKAAA

>member
-28 AQTDDDEFKVVVS
+28 AQGDDDEFKVVVS
-41 IEGLT
+41 MEGLT
-46 LGQGLYYEPQAYT
+46 LGQGLYFEPQVYT

-65 LLSTEGYSPLD
+65 LLETEGYGPLD

-93 GIDYT
+93 NIDYT
-98 MTGDWA
+98 MTGNWIDT
-104 DSAYVSGIKGID
+104 AYVSSIKNVD
-116 KGYLDIPSIITEN
+116 KGYLDIPSVITEN
-129 GGPTNDGNDGNDDE
+129 GGPSNDENDGNNDE

-150 DSMSGWMITVNDFMI
+150 DSTSGWMITVNDFMI
-165 NVGVSGW
+165 NVGCAGW

-177 DQKALCPSDLGNTYV
+177 EQKALCPSDLGNTYV

-206 GVDTGW
+206 GVGTSW

-220 AQKAALYAAYANCTD
+220 AKKAELYAAYANCSD
-235 AARKAEVMP
+235 AAKKAQVMP

-259 VAILTADDGGNTGDK
+259 VAILTAGDTGDK
-274 IDYKTTLNETMA
+274 ADYKTTLNETMA

-305 VLSLARGGYYATD
+305 VLSLARGNYYDTGD
-318 SKYFEDYYSR
+318 KYFEDYYSR

-416 QQCVDYILEAE
+416 QQCVDYILQAE

-453 NYSGNSDVKDAAE
+453 NYADNSDVKDAAE

-518 SAVDALLEF
+518 STVDALLEF
-527 YVPEGKGFAHVL
+527 YVPDGKGFAHVL

-675 VSGTSFPAEF
+675 VSGSSFPAEF
-685 FIIGL
+685 FIVGL

-696 SVKNKGEITISVD
+696 SVKNKGEITVSVD
-709 EMNLKVSSDESDDSA
+709 EMNLKKSSDESDDSA

-743 SFTAKCLYVGDGV
+743 SFTAKCLYVGDGA
-756 DLISTDKMAIAV
+756 DLIPTDKMAIAI

-779 SYKDGAVKLHYSRLL
+779 SYKNGAVKLHYSRLL
-794 TEKTGVCT
+794 SEKLGVCT
-802 YVAMVPADT
+802 YVAMVSADT
-811 DLSEFS
+811 DLGEFA
-817 NVANYIYDETQTADA
+817 NAANYTYDETETADA
-832 LDFGDT
+832 LNFGDT
-838 NSDGVINAQ
+838 NSDGVVNAQ

-855 WLRKTAAPD
+855 WLRKTDAPD

-894 DDFGVVAKAVA
+894 DDFGVVAKAAA

>member
-41 IEGLT
+41 MEGLT
-46 LGQGLYYEPQAYT
+46 LGQGLYFEPQAYT

-65 LLSTEGYSPLD
+65 LLATEGYGPLD

-93 GIDYT
+93 DIDYT

-104 DSAYVSGIKGID
+104 DTAYVSGVKGID
-116 KGYLDIPSIITEN
+116 KGYLDIPSVITDN
-129 GGPTNDGNDGNDDE
+129 GGPTNDSNDGNDDE

-165 NVGVSGW
+165 NVGCAGW
-172 YFENE
+172 YLENE

-212 GMPSFFEG
+212 GMPAYFEG

-235 AARKAEVMP
+235 AAKKEAVMP
-244 VMENLTAT
+244 VMENLTAM

-259 VAILTADDGGNTGDK
+259 VAVLTADDDGDK
-274 IDYKTTLNETMA
+274 ADYKTTLNETMA

-295 SFGTGAGEWT
+295 SFGTGGGEWT
-305 VLSLARGGYYATD
+305 VLSLARGGYYDTD

-328 IEETVKEKAA
+328 IEQTVKEKAA

-382 NGFSWIKKQGLNG
+382 NGFGWIKKQGLNG

-416 QQCVDYILEAE
+416 QQCVNYILEAE

-453 NYSGNSDVKDAAE
+453 PYADNADVKAAAE
-466 RGFAAL
+466 HGFAAL

-527 YVPEGKGFAHVL
+527 YIPEGKGFAHVL

-578 SDVTHPEPAG
+578 TDVARPEPAG

-605 TFNAIVSVSDWDNE
+605 SFNAIVSVSDWDSE
-619 AGWKLVDAT
+619 AGWKLADAT
-628 LSIPKNVTVTGV
+628 LSIPENVTVTGV
-640 TMGSR
+640 TVGSR
-645 VSGGNV
+645 VSGGKV
-651 MYNLDENGKLRI
+651 MYNLDNGKLRI
-663 VYFDAENNSTIE
+663 VYFDADNNSDIK

-696 SVKNKGEITISVD
+696 SVKNKGEITVSVD
-709 EMNLKVSSDESDDSA
+709 EMNLKKSSDDSDDTA
-724 VTVVNTATAKAT
+724 VTVVSTATAKAT

-743 SFTAKCLYVGDGV
+743 SFSAKCLYVGDGV

-768 FATELENGAQI
+768 SATELENGSQI
-779 SYKDGAVKLHYSRLL
+779 SFKDGAVKLHYSRLL
-794 TEKTGVCT
+794 SEKLGVCT
-802 YVAMVPADT
+802 YVAMVSADA
-811 DLSEFS
+811 DLAEFA
-817 NVANYIYDETQTADA
+817 NAANYTYDETQTADA

-838 NSDGVINAQ
+838 NSDGVVNAQ

-855 WLRKTAAPD
+855 WLRKTDAPD
-864 DEGILRTNVTGDGRI
+864 DETILRTNVTGDGRI

>member
-1 MKNTGKR
+1 MKNTGRR

-28 AQTDDDEFKVVVS
+28 AQEDDDEFKVVVS
-41 IEGLT
+41 MEGLT

-59 LSEINA
+59 LDEINA
-65 LLSTEGYSPLD
+65 LLSQEGYGPLD

-93 GIDYT
+93 NIDYT

-104 DSAYVSGIKGID
+104 DTAYVSGIKDID
-116 KGYLDIPSIITEN
+116 KGYLDIPSVITEN
-129 GGPTNDGNDGNDDE
+129 GGPTNDENDGNNDE

-165 NVGVSGW
+165 NVGCAGW
-172 YFENE
+172 YLENE

-212 GMPSFFEG
+212 GMPAYFEG
-220 AQKAALYAAYANCTD
+220 AKKAALYAAYADCTD
-235 AARKAEVMP
+235 AAKKAQVMS

-259 VAILTADDGGNTGDK
+259 VAVLTADDGGDK
-274 IDYKTTLNETMA
+274 ADYKTALNETMA

-305 VLSLARGGYYATD
+305 VLSLARGGYYPTD
-318 SKYFEDYYSR
+318 SKYFADYYSR
-328 IEETVKEKAA
+328 IEQTVKEKAA

-409 TSDATIR
+409 TKDATIR
-416 QQCVDYILEAE
+416 QQCVNYILAAE
-427 LANGGWALSGTTAD
+427 LSGGGWALSGTTAD

-453 NYSGNSDVKDAAE
+453 RYADNADVKAAAE

-472 SSIQKDNGGYAS
+472 SSIQKNNGGYAS

-527 YVPEGKGFAHVL
+527 YIPEGKGFAHVL
-539 ETTGGYAGG
+539 ETTGGYTGG

-578 SDVTHPEPAG
+578 TDVARPKPAG

-605 TFNAIVSVSDWDNE
+605 TFNAIVSVSDWDSE

-628 LSIPKNVTVTGV
+628 LSVPENVTVTGV
-640 TMGSR
+640 TVGSR
-645 VSGGNV
+645 ISGGNV
-651 MYNLDENGKLRI
+651 MYNLDNGKLRI
-663 VYFDAENNSTIE
+663 VYFDAEKNSTVE

-696 SVKNKGEITISVD
+696 SVRNKGEISVSVD
-709 EMNLKVSSDESDDSA
+709 EMNLKKSSDESDDTA

-743 SFTAKCLYVGDGV
+743 SFSAKCLYVGDGV

-768 FATELENGAQI
+768 SATELENGAQI
-779 SYKDGAVKLHYSRLL
+779 SYKNGAVKLHYSRLL
-794 TEKTGVCT
+794 SEKLGVCT
-802 YVAMVPADT
+802 YVAMVSADT
-811 DLSEFS
+811 DLSAFA
-817 NVANYIYDETQTADA
+817 NAANYTYDENETADA

-855 WLRKTAAPD
+855 WLRKTDAPD

-894 DDFGVVAKAVA
+894 DDFGVVAKAAA

>member
-28 AQTDDDEFKVVVS
+28 AQGDDDEFKVVVS
-41 IEGLT
+41 MEGLT
-46 LGQGLYYEPQAYT
+46 LGQGLYFEPQVYT

-65 LLSTEGYSPLD
+65 LLETEGYGPLD

-93 GIDYT
+93 NIDYT
-98 MTGDWA
+98 MTGNWTDT
-104 DSAYVSGIKGID
+104 AYVASIKNVD
-116 KGYLDIPSIITEN
+116 KGYLDIPSVITEN
-129 GGPTNDGNDGNDDE
+129 GGPSNDENDGNNDE

-165 NVGVSGW
+165 NVGCAGW
-172 YFENE
+172 YLENE
-177 DQKALCPSDLGNTYV
+177 EQKALCPSDLGNTYV

-206 GVDTGW
+206 GADTGW

-220 AQKAALYAAYANCTD
+220 AKKAELYAAYANCSD
-235 AARKAEVMP
+235 AAKKAQVMP

-259 VAILTADDGGNTGDK
+259 VAILTAGDTGDK
-274 IDYKTTLNETMA
+274 ADYKTTLNETMA

-295 SFGTGAGEWT
+295 TFGTGAGEWT
-305 VLSLARGGYYATD
+305 VLSLARGNYYDTGD
-318 SKYFEDYYSR
+318 KYFEDYYSR

-416 QQCVDYILEAE
+416 QQCVDYILQAE

-441 PDMTAMALQALA
+441 PDMTAMVLQALA
-453 NYSGNSDVKDAAE
+453 NYADNSDVKDAAE

-472 SSIQKDNGGYAS
+472 SSIQKDDGGYAS

-527 YVPEGKGFAHVL
+527 YVPDGKGFAHVL

-675 VSGTSFPAEF
+675 VSGSSFPAEF
-685 FIIGL
+685 FIVGL

-696 SVKNKGEITISVD
+696 SVKNKGKITVSVD
-709 EMNLKVSSDESDDSA
+709 EMNLKKSSDESDDSA

-743 SFTAKCLYVGDGV
+743 SFTAKCLYVGDGA
-756 DLISTDKMAIAV
+756 DLIPTDKMAIAI

-779 SYKDGAVKLHYSRLL
+779 SYKNGAVKLHYSRLL
-794 TEKTGVCT
+794 SEKLGVCT
-802 YVAMVPADT
+802 YVAMVSADT
-811 DLSEFS
+811 DLSEFA
-817 NVANYIYDETQTADA
+817 NAANYTYDETETADA
-832 LDFGDT
+832 LNFGDT
-838 NSDGVINAQ
+838 NSDGVVNAQ

-864 DEGILRTNVTGDGRI
+864 DESILSTNVTGDGRI

-894 DDFGVVAKAVA
+894 DDFGVVAKAAA

>member
-1 MKNTGKR
+1 MKNTGRR

-28 AQTDDDEFKVVVS
+28 AQGDDDEFKVVVS
-41 IEGLT
+41 MEGLT
-46 LGQGLYYEPQAYT
+46 LGQGLYFEPQVYT

-65 LLSTEGYSPLD
+65 LLETEGYGPLD

-93 GIDYT
+93 NIDYT
-98 MTGDWA
+98 MTGNWIDT
-104 DSAYVSGIKGID
+104 AYVSSIKNVD
-116 KGYLDIPSIITEN
+116 KGYLDIPSVITEN
-129 GGPTNDGNDGNDDE
+129 GGPSNDENDGNNDE

-150 DSMSGWMITVNDFMI
+150 DSTSGWMITVNDFMI
-165 NVGVSGW
+165 NVGCAGW
-172 YFENE
+172 YLENE
-177 DQKALCPSDLGNTYV
+177 EQKALCPSDLGNTYV

-220 AQKAALYAAYANCTD
+220 AKKAELYAAYANCSD
-235 AARKAEVMP
+235 AAKKAQVMP

-259 VAILTADDGGNTGDK
+259 VAILTAGDTGDK
-274 IDYKTTLNETMA
+274 ADYKTTLNETMA

-305 VLSLARGGYYATD
+305 VLSLARGNYYDTGD
-318 SKYFEDYYSR
+318 KYFEDYYSR

-382 NGFSWIKKQGLNG
+382 NGFGWIKKQGLNG

-416 QQCVDYILEAE
+416 QQCVDYILQAE

-453 NYSGNSDVKDAAE
+453 NYADNSDVKAAAE

-518 SAVDALLEF
+518 STVDALLEF
-527 YVPEGKGFAHVL
+527 YVPDGKGFAHVL

-578 SDVTHPEPAG
+578 SDVAHPEPAG

-619 AGWKLVDAT
+619 AGWKLVDTT

-675 VSGTSFPAEF
+675 VSGSSFPAEF
-685 FIIGL
+685 FIVGL

-696 SVKNKGEITISVD
+696 SVKNKGEITVSVD
-709 EMNLKVSSDESDDSA
+709 EMNLKKSSDESDDSA

-743 SFTAKCLYVGDGV
+743 SFTAKCLYVGDGA
-756 DLISTDKMAIAV
+756 DLIPTDKMAIAI

-779 SYKDGAVKLHYSRLL
+779 SYKNGAVKLHYSRLL
-794 TEKTGVCT
+794 SEKLGVCT

-811 DLSEFS
+811 DLGEFA
-817 NVANYIYDETQTADA
+817 NAANYTYDETETADA
-832 LDFGDT
+832 LNFGDT
-838 NSDGVINAQ
+838 NSDGVVNDQ

-855 WLRKTAAPD
+855 WLRKTDAPD

-894 DDFGVVAKAVA
+894 DDFGVVAKAAA

>member
-28 AQTDDDEFKVVVS
+28 AQGDDDEFKVVVS
-41 IEGLT
+41 MEGLT
-46 LGQGLYYEPQAYT
+46 LGQGLYFEPQVYT

-65 LLSTEGYSPLD
+65 LLETEGYGPLD

-93 GIDYT
+93 NIDYT

-104 DSAYVSGIKGID
+104 DTAYVASIKNVD
-116 KGYLDIPSIITEN
+116 KGYLDIPSVITEN
-129 GGPTNDGNDGNDDE
+129 GGPSNDENDGNNDE

-165 NVGVSGW
+165 NVGCAGW
-172 YFENE
+172 YLENE
-177 DQKALCPSDLGNTYV
+177 EQKALCPSDLGNTYV

-220 AQKAALYAAYANCTD
+220 AKKAELYAAYANCSD
-235 AARKAEVMP
+235 AAKKAQVMP

-259 VAILTADDGGNTGDK
+259 VAILTAGDTGDK
-274 IDYKTTLNETMA
+274 ADYKTTLNETMA

-305 VLSLARGGYYATD
+305 VLSLARGNYYDTGD
-318 SKYFEDYYSR
+318 KYFEDYYSR

-416 QQCVDYILEAE
+416 QQCVDYILQAE

-441 PDMTAMALQALA
+441 PDMTAMVLQALA
-453 NYSGNSDVKDAAE
+453 NYADNSDVKDAAE

-484 WGSVNSESI
+484 WGSVNAESI

-518 SAVDALLEF
+518 STVDALLEF
-527 YVPEGKGFAHVL
+527 YVPDGKGFAHVL

-578 SDVTHPEPAG
+578 SDVAHPEPAG

-628 LSIPKNVTVTGV
+628 LSIPRNVTVTGV

-675 VSGTSFPAEF
+675 VSGSSFPAEF
-685 FIIGL
+685 FIVGL

-696 SVKNKGEITISVD
+696 SVKNKGEITVSVD
-709 EMNLKVSSDESDDSA
+709 EMNLKKSSDESDDSA

-756 DLISTDKMAIAV
+756 DLIPTDKMAIAI

-779 SYKDGAVKLHYSRLL
+779 SYKNGAVKLHYSRLL
-794 TEKTGVCT
+794 SEKLGVCT
-802 YVAMVPADT
+802 YVAMVSADT
-811 DLSEFS
+811 DLGEFA
-817 NVANYIYDETQTADA
+817 NAANYTYDETETADA
-832 LDFGDT
+832 LNFGDT
-838 NSDGVINAQ
+838 NSDGVVNAQ

-855 WLRKTAAPD
+855 WLRKTDAPD

-894 DDFGVVAKAVA
+894 DDFGVVAKAAA

>member
-28 AQTDDDEFKVVVS
+28 AQGDDDEFKVVVS
-41 IEGLT
+41 MEGLT

-59 LSEINA
+59 LDEINA
-65 LLSTEGYSPLD
+65 LLSQEGYGPLD

-93 GIDYT
+93 NIDYT
-98 MTGDWA
+98 MTGNWA
-104 DSAYVSGIKGID
+104 DTAYVSSIKNVD
-116 KGYLDIPSIITEN
+116 KGYLDIPSVITEN
-129 GGPTNDGNDGNDDE
+129 GGPSNDENDGNNDE

-165 NVGVSGW
+165 NVGCAGW
-172 YFENE
+172 YLENE

-220 AQKAALYAAYANCTD
+220 AKKAELYAAYANCSD
-235 AARKAEVMP
+235 AAKKAQVMP

-259 VAILTADDGGNTGDK
+259 VAILTAGDTGDK
-274 IDYKTTLNETMA
+274 ADYKTTLNETMA

-305 VLSLARGGYYATD
+305 VLSLARGNYYDTGD
-318 SKYFEDYYSR
+318 KYFEDYYSR

-416 QQCVDYILEAE
+416 QQCVDYILQAE

-453 NYSGNSDVKDAAE
+453 NYADNSDVKDAAE

-527 YVPEGKGFAHVL
+527 YVPDGKGFAHVL

-675 VSGTSFPAEF
+675 VSGSSFPAEF
-685 FIIGL
+685 FIVGL

-696 SVKNKGEITISVD
+696 SVKNKGEITVSVD
-709 EMNLKVSSDESDDSA
+709 EMNLKKSSDESDDSA

-743 SFTAKCLYVGDGV
+743 SFTAKCLYVGDGA
-756 DLISTDKMAIAV
+756 DLIPTDKMAIAI

-779 SYKDGAVKLHYSRLL
+779 SCKNGAVKLHYSRLL
-794 TEKTGVCT
+794 SEKLGVCT
-802 YVAMVPADT
+802 YVAMVSADT
-811 DLSEFS
+811 DLGEFA
-817 NVANYIYDETQTADA
+817 NAANYTYDETETADA
-832 LDFGDT
+832 LNFGDT
-838 NSDGVINAQ
+838 NSDGVVNAQ

-855 WLRKTAAPD
+855 WLRKTDAPD

-894 DDFGVVAKAVA
+894 DDFGVVAKAAA

>member
-1 MKNTGKR
+1 M
-8 LLAAVLAVV
+8 
-17 MLASLSFVAFA
+17 
-28 AQTDDDEFKVVVS
+28 
-41 IEGLT
+41 EGLT
-46 LGQGLYYEPQAYT
+46 LGQGLYFEPQVYT

-65 LLSTEGYSPLD
+65 LLETEGYGPLD

-93 GIDYT
+93 NIDYT
-98 MTGDWA
+98 MTGNWIDT
-104 DSAYVSGIKGID
+104 AYVSSIKNVD
-116 KGYLDIPSIITEN
+116 KGYLDIPSVITEN
-129 GGPTNDGNDGNDDE
+129 GGPSNDENDGNNDE

-165 NVGVSGW
+165 NVGCAGW

-177 DQKALCPSDLGNTYV
+177 EQKALCPSDLGNTYV

-206 GVDTGW
+206 GADTGW

-220 AQKAALYAAYANCTD
+220 AKKAELYAAYANCSD
-235 AARKAEVMP
+235 AAKKAQVMP

-259 VAILTADDGGNTGDK
+259 VAILTAGDTGDK
-274 IDYKTTLNETMA
+274 ADYKTTLNETMA

-305 VLSLARGGYYATD
+305 VLSLARGNYYDTGD
-318 SKYFEDYYSR
+318 KYFEDYYSR

-382 NGFSWIKKQGLNG
+382 NGFGWIKKQGLNG

-416 QQCVDYILEAE
+416 QQCVDYILQAE

-441 PDMTAMALQALA
+441 PDMTAMVLQALA
-453 NYSGNSDVKDAAE
+453 NYADNSDVKDAAE

-527 YVPEGKGFAHVL
+527 YVPDGKGFAHVL

-578 SDVTHPEPAG
+578 SDVAHPEPAG

-675 VSGTSFPAEF
+675 VSGSSFPAEF
-685 FIIGL
+685 FIVGL
-690 ELTDDI
+690 ELADDI
-696 SVKNKGEITISVD
+696 SVKNKGEITVSVD
-709 EMNLKVSSDESDDSA
+709 EMNLKKSSDESDDSA

-743 SFTAKCLYVGDGV
+743 SFTAKCLYVGDGA
-756 DLISTDKMAIAV
+756 DLIPTDKMAIAI

-779 SYKDGAVKLHYSRLL
+779 SYKNGAVKLHYSRLL
-794 TEKTGVCT
+794 SEKLGVCT
-802 YVAMVPADT
+802 YVAMVSADT
-811 DLSEFS
+811 DLGEFA
-817 NVANYIYDETQTADA
+817 NAANYTYDETETADA
-832 LDFGDT
+832 LNFGDT
-838 NSDGVINAQ
+838 NSDGVVNAQ

-855 WLRKTAAPD
+855 WLRKTDAPD

-894 DDFGVVAKAVA
+894 DDFGVVAKAAA

>member
-93 GIDYT
+93 GVDYT
-98 MTGDWA
+98 MTGDWES
-104 DSAYVSGIKGID
+104 SAYVSGIKGID

-129 GGPTNDGNDGNDDE
+129 GGPTNDENDGNDDE

-235 AARKAEVMP
+235 AAKKAEVMP
-244 VMENLTAT
+244 VLENLTAT

-305 VLSLARGGYYATD
+305 VLSLARGGYYATGD
-318 SKYFEDYYSR
+318 KYFEDYYSR

-382 NGFSWIKKQGLNG
+382 NGFTWIKKQGLNG

-427 LANGGWALSGTTAD
+427 LSGGGWALSGTTAD

-453 NYSGNSDVKDAAE
+453 NYADNSDVKDAAE

-504 IDPSTDSRFVKSGG
+504 IDPSADSRFVKCGG

-527 YVPEGKGFAHVL
+527 YIPESKGFAHVL

-709 EMNLKVSSDESDDSA
+709 DMNLKKSSDESDDSA

-743 SFTAKCLYVGDGV
+743 SFSAKCLYVGDGV

-768 FATELENGAQI
+768 SATELENGAQI

-802 YVAMVPADT
+802 YVAMVSADT
-811 DLSEFS
+811 DLSAFS
-817 NVANYIYDETQTADA
+817 NVANYTYDETKTADA

-864 DEGILRTNVTGDGRI
+864 DEAILRTNVTGDGRI

-894 DDFGVVAKAVA
+894 DDFGVVAKAAA

>member
-1 MKNTGKR
+1 MKNTGRR

-28 AQTDDDEFKVVVS
+28 AQEDDDEFKVVVS
-41 IEGLT
+41 MEGLT
-46 LGQGLYYEPQAYT
+46 LGQGLYFEPQVYT

-65 LLSTEGYSPLD
+65 LLETEGYGPLD

-93 GIDYT
+93 NIDYT
-98 MTGDWA
+98 MTGNWTDT
-104 DSAYVSGIKGID
+104 AYVSSIKNVD
-116 KGYLDIPSIITEN
+116 KGYLDIPSVITEN
-129 GGPTNDGNDGNDDE
+129 GGPSNDENDGNNDE

-150 DSMSGWMITVNDFMI
+150 DSTSGWMITVNDFMI
-165 NVGVSGW
+165 NVGCAGW
-172 YFENE
+172 YLENE
-177 DQKALCPSDLGNTYV
+177 EQKALCPSDLGNTYV

-220 AQKAALYAAYANCTD
+220 AKKAELYAAYANCSD
-235 AARKAEVMP
+235 AAKKAQVMP

-259 VAILTADDGGNTGDK
+259 VAILTAGDTGDK
-274 IDYKTTLNETMA
+274 ADYKTTLNETMA

-305 VLSLARGGYYATD
+305 VLSLARGNYYDTGD
-318 SKYFEDYYSR
+318 KYFEDYYSR

-416 QQCVDYILEAE
+416 QQCVDYILKAE

-441 PDMTAMALQALA
+441 PDMTAMVLQALA
-453 NYSGNSDVKDAAE
+453 NYADNSDVKDAAE

-518 SAVDALLEF
+518 STVDALLEF
-527 YVPEGKGFAHVL
+527 YVPDGKGFAHVL

-619 AGWKLVDAT
+619 AGWKLVDTT

-675 VSGTSFPAEF
+675 VSGSSFPAEF
-685 FIIGL
+685 FIVGL

-696 SVKNKGEITISVD
+696 SVKNKGEITVSVD
-709 EMNLKVSSDESDDSA
+709 EMNLKKSSDESDDSA

-743 SFTAKCLYVGDGV
+743 SFTAKCLYVGDGAE
-756 DLISTDKMAIAV
+756 LIPTDKMAIAI

-779 SYKDGAVKLHYSRLL
+779 SYKNGAVKLHYSRLL
-794 TEKTGVCT
+794 SEKLGVCT

-811 DLSEFS
+811 DLGEFA
-817 NVANYIYDETQTADA
+817 NAANYTYDETETADA
-832 LDFGDT
+832 LNFGDT
-838 NSDGVINAQ
+838 NSDGVVNAQ

-855 WLRKTAAPD
+855 WLRKTDAPD

-894 DDFGVVAKAVA
+894 DDFGVVAKAAA

>member
-28 AQTDDDEFKVVVS
+28 AQGDDDEFKVVVS
-41 IEGLT
+41 MEGLT
-46 LGQGLYYEPQAYT
+46 LGQGLYFEPQVYT
-59 LSEINA
+59 ISEINA
-65 LLSTEGYSPLD
+65 LLETEGYGPLD

-93 GIDYT
+93 NIDYT
-98 MTGDWA
+98 MTGNWTDT
-104 DSAYVSGIKGID
+104 AYVSSIKNVD
-116 KGYLDIPSIITEN
+116 KGYLDIPSVITEN
-129 GGPTNDGNDGNDDE
+129 GGPSNDENDGNNDE

-165 NVGVSGW
+165 NVGCAGW

-177 DQKALCPSDLGNTYV
+177 EQKALCPSDLGNTYV

-206 GVDTGW
+206 GADTGW

-220 AQKAALYAAYANCTD
+220 AKKAELYAAYANCSD
-235 AARKAEVMP
+235 AAKKAQVMP

-259 VAILTADDGGNTGDK
+259 VAILTASDTGDK
-274 IDYKTTLNETMA
+274 ADYKTTLNETMA

-305 VLSLARGGYYATD
+305 VLSLARGNYYDTGD
-318 SKYFEDYYSR
+318 KYFEDYYSR

-372 GVDLVGAYSA
+372 GVDLVGAYSE

-416 QQCVDYILEAE
+416 QQCVDYILQAE

-453 NYSGNSDVKDAAE
+453 NYADNSDVKDAAE

-527 YVPEGKGFAHVL
+527 YVPDGKGFAHVL

-578 SDVTHPEPAG
+578 SDVAHLEPAG

-675 VSGTSFPAEF
+675 VSGSSFPAEF
-685 FIIGL
+685 FIVGL

-696 SVKNKGEITISVD
+696 SVKNKGEITVSVD
-709 EMNLKVSSDESDDSA
+709 EMNLKKSSDESDDSA

-743 SFTAKCLYVGDGV
+743 SFTAKCLYVGDGA
-756 DLISTDKMAIAV
+756 DLIPTDKMAIAI

-779 SYKDGAVKLHYSRLL
+779 SYKSGAVKLHYSRLL
-794 TEKTGVCT
+794 SEKLGVCT
-802 YVAMVPADT
+802 YVAMVSADT
-811 DLSEFS
+811 DLSEFA
-817 NVANYIYDETQTADA
+817 NAANYTYDETETADA
-832 LDFGDT
+832 LNFGDT
-838 NSDGVINAQ
+838 NSDGVVNAQ

-855 WLRKTAAPD
+855 WLRKTDAPD

-894 DDFGVVAKAVA
+894 DDFGVVAKAAA

>member
-28 AQTDDDEFKVVVS
+28 AQGDDDEFKVVVS
-41 IEGLT
+41 MEGLT
-46 LGQGLYYEPQAYT
+46 LGQGLYFEPQVYT

-65 LLSTEGYSPLD
+65 LLETEGYGPLD

-93 GIDYT
+93 NIDYT
-98 MTGDWA
+98 MTGNWTDT
-104 DSAYVSGIKGID
+104 AYVSSIKNVD
-116 KGYLDIPSIITEN
+116 KGYLDIPSVITEN
-129 GGPTNDGNDGNDDE
+129 GGPSNDENDGNNDE

-150 DSMSGWMITVNDFMI
+150 DSTSGWMITVNDFMI
-165 NVGVSGW
+165 NVGCAGW

-177 DQKALCPSDLGNTYV
+177 EQKALCPSDLGNTYV

-220 AQKAALYAAYANCTD
+220 AKKAELYAAYANCSD
-235 AARKAEVMP
+235 AAKKAQVMP

-259 VAILTADDGGNTGDK
+259 VAILTAGDTGDK
-274 IDYKTTLNETMA
+274 ADYKTTLNETMA

-305 VLSLARGGYYATD
+305 VLSLARGNYYDTGD
-318 SKYFEDYYSR
+318 KYFEDYYSR

-416 QQCVDYILEAE
+416 QQCVDYILQAE

-453 NYSGNSDVKDAAE
+453 NYADNSDVKDAAE

-527 YVPEGKGFAHVL
+527 YVPDGKGFAHVL

-675 VSGTSFPAEF
+675 VSGSSFPAEF
-685 FIIGL
+685 FIVGL

-696 SVKNKGEITISVD
+696 SVKNKGEITVSVD
-709 EMNLKVSSDESDDSA
+709 EMNLKKSSDESDDST

-743 SFTAKCLYVGDGV
+743 SFTAKCLYVGDGA
-756 DLISTDKMAIAV
+756 DLIPTDKMAIAI

-779 SYKDGAVKLHYSRLL
+779 SYKNGAVKLHYSRLL
-794 TEKTGVCT
+794 SEKLGVCT
-802 YVAMVPADT
+802 YVAMVSADT
-811 DLSEFS
+811 DLGEFA
-817 NVANYIYDETQTADA
+817 NAANYTYDETETADA
-832 LDFGDT
+832 LNFGDT
-838 NSDGVINAQ
+838 NSDGVVNAQ

-855 WLRKTAAPD
+855 WLRKTDAPD

-894 DDFGVVAKAVA
+894 DDFGVVAKAAA

>member
-28 AQTDDDEFKVVVS
+28 AQGDDDEFKVVVS
-41 IEGLT
+41 MEGLT
-46 LGQGLYYEPQAYT
+46 LGQGLYFEPQVYT

-65 LLSTEGYSPLD
+65 LLETEGYGPLD

-93 GIDYT
+93 NIDYT
-98 MTGDWA
+98 MTGNWIDT
-104 DSAYVSGIKGID
+104 AYVSSIKNVD
-116 KGYLDIPSIITEN
+116 KGYLDIPSVITEN
-129 GGPTNDGNDGNDDE
+129 GGPSNDENDGNNDE

-150 DSMSGWMITVNDFMI
+150 DSTSGWMITVNDLMI
-165 NVGVSGW
+165 NVGCAGW
-172 YFENE
+172 YLENE
-177 DQKALCPSDLGNTYV
+177 EQKALCPSDLGNTYV

-220 AQKAALYAAYANCTD
+220 AKKAELYAAYANCSD
-235 AARKAEVMP
+235 AAKKAQVMP
-244 VMENLTAT
+244 VMENLTVT

-259 VAILTADDGGNTGDK
+259 VAILTAGDTGDK
-274 IDYKTTLNETMA
+274 ADYKTTLNETMA

-305 VLSLARGGYYATD
+305 VLSLARGNYYDTGD
-318 SKYFEDYYSR
+318 KYFEDYYSR

-382 NGFSWIKKQGLNG
+382 NGFGWIKKQGLNG

-416 QQCVDYILEAE
+416 QQCVDYILQAE

-441 PDMTAMALQALA
+441 PDMTAMVLQALA
-453 NYSGNSDVKDAAE
+453 NYADNSDVKDAAE

-527 YVPEGKGFAHVL
+527 YVPDGKGFAHVL

-578 SDVTHPEPAG
+578 SDVAHPEPAG

-645 VSGGNV
+645 VSGGNF

-675 VSGTSFPAEF
+675 VSGSSFPAEF
-685 FIIGL
+685 FIVGL

-696 SVKNKGEITISVD
+696 SVKNKGEITVSVD
-709 EMNLKVSSDESDDSA
+709 EMNLKKSSDESDDSA

-743 SFTAKCLYVGDGV
+743 SYTAKCLYVGDGA
-756 DLISTDKMAIAV
+756 DLIPTDKMAIAI

-779 SYKDGAVKLHYSRLL
+779 SYKNGAVKLHYSRLL
-794 TEKTGVCT
+794 SEKLGVCT
-802 YVAMVPADT
+802 YVAMVSADT
-811 DLSEFS
+811 DLSEFA
-817 NVANYIYDETQTADA
+817 NAANYTYDETETADA
-832 LDFGDT
+832 LNFGDT
-838 NSDGVINAQ
+838 NSDGVVNAQ
-847 DALNAANA
+847 DALNTANA
-855 WLRKTAAPD
+855 WLRKTDAPD
-864 DEGILRTNVTGDGRI
+864 DEGILRTNVTGDDRI

-894 DDFGVVAKAVA
+894 DDFGVVAKATA

>member
-41 IEGLT
+41 MEGLT

-65 LLSTEGYSPLD
+65 LLATEGYGPLD

-93 GIDYT
+93 NIDYT

-104 DSAYVSGIKGID
+104 DTAYVSGIKDID
-116 KGYLDIPSIITEN
+116 KGYLDIPSVITEN
-129 GGPTNDGNDGNDDE
+129 GGPTNDENDGNNDE

-165 NVGVSGW
+165 NVGCAGW
-172 YFENE
+172 YLENE

-212 GMPSFFEG
+212 GMPAYFEG
-220 AQKAALYAAYANCTD
+220 AKKAALYAAYADCTD
-235 AARKAEVMP
+235 AAKKAQVMS

-259 VAILTADDGGNTGDK
+259 VAVLTADDGGDK
-274 IDYKTTLNETMA
+274 ADYKTALNETMA

-305 VLSLARGGYYATD
+305 VLSLARGGYYPTD
-318 SKYFEDYYSR
+318 SKYFADYYSR
-328 IEETVKEKAA
+328 IEQTVKEKAA

-409 TSDATIR
+409 TKDATIR
-416 QQCVDYILEAE
+416 QQCVNYILAAE
-427 LANGGWALSGTTAD
+427 LSGGGWALSGTTAD

-453 NYSGNSDVKDAAE
+453 RYADNADVKAAAE

-472 SSIQKDNGGYAS
+472 SSIQKNNGGYAS

-527 YVPEGKGFAHVL
+527 YIPEGKGFAHVL
-539 ETTGGYAGG
+539 ETTGGYTGG

-578 SDVTHPEPAG
+578 TDVARPKPAG

-605 TFNAIVSVSDWDNE
+605 TFNAIVSVSDWDSE

-628 LSIPKNVTVTGV
+628 LSVPENVTVTGV
-640 TMGSR
+640 TVGSR
-645 VSGGNV
+645 ISGGNV
-651 MYNLDENGKLRI
+651 MYNLDNGKLRI
-663 VYFDAENNSTIE
+663 VYFDAEKNSTVE

-696 SVKNKGEITISVD
+696 SVRNKGEISVSVD
-709 EMNLKVSSDESDDSA
+709 EMNLKKSSDESDDTA

-743 SFTAKCLYVGDGV
+743 SFSAKCLYVGDGV

-768 FATELENGAQI
+768 SATELENGAQI
-779 SYKDGAVKLHYSRLL
+779 SYKNGAVKLHYSRLL
-794 TEKTGVCT
+794 SEKLGVCT
-802 YVAMVPADT
+802 YVAMVSADT
-811 DLSEFS
+811 DLSAFA
-817 NVANYIYDETQTADA
+817 NAANYTYDENETADA

-855 WLRKTAAPD
+855 WLRKTDAPD

-894 DDFGVVAKAVA
+894 DDFGVVAKAAA

>member
-28 AQTDDDEFKVVVS
+28 AQGDDDEFKVVVS
-41 IEGLT
+41 MEGLT
-46 LGQGLYYEPQAYT
+46 LGQGLYFEPQVYT

-65 LLSTEGYSPLD
+65 LLETEGYGPLD

-93 GIDYT
+93 NIDYT
-98 MTGDWA
+98 MTGNWTDT
-104 DSAYVSGIKGID
+104 AYVSSIKNVD
-116 KGYLDIPSIITEN
+116 KGYLDIPSVITEN
-129 GGPTNDGNDGNDDE
+129 GGPSNDENDGNNDE

-165 NVGVSGW
+165 NVGCAGW
-172 YFENE
+172 YLENE
-177 DQKALCPSDLGNTYV
+177 EQKALCPSDLGNTYV

-206 GVDTGW
+206 GADTGW

-220 AQKAALYAAYANCTD
+220 AKKAELYAAYANCSD
-235 AARKAEVMP
+235 AAKKAQVMP

-259 VAILTADDGGNTGDK
+259 VAILTAGDTGDK
-274 IDYKTTLNETMA
+274 ADYKTTLNETMA

-305 VLSLARGGYYATD
+305 VLSLARGNYYDTGD
-318 SKYFEDYYSR
+318 KYFEDYYSR

-416 QQCVDYILEAE
+416 QQCVDYILQAE

-441 PDMTAMALQALA
+441 PDMTAMVLQALA
-453 NYSGNSDVKDAAE
+453 NYADNSDVKDAAE

-527 YVPEGKGFAHVL
+527 YVPDGKGFAHVL

-675 VSGTSFPAEF
+675 VSGSSFPAEF
-685 FIIGL
+685 FIVGL

-696 SVKNKGEITISVD
+696 SVKNKGEITVSVD
-709 EMNLKVSSDESDDSA
+709 EMNLKKSSDESDDSA

-756 DLISTDKMAIAV
+756 DLIPTDKMAIAI

-779 SYKDGAVKLHYSRLL
+779 SYKNGAVKLHYSRLL
-794 TEKTGVCT
+794 SEKLGVCT
-802 YVAMVPADT
+802 YVAMVSADT
-811 DLSEFS
+811 DLGEFA
-817 NVANYIYDETQTADA
+817 NAANYTYDETETADA

-838 NSDGVINAQ
+838 NSDGVVNAQ

-855 WLRKTAAPD
+855 WLRKTDAPD

-894 DDFGVVAKAVA
+894 DDFGVVAKAAA

>member
-28 AQTDDDEFKVVVS
+28 AQGDDDEFKVVVS
-41 IEGLT
+41 MEGLT
-46 LGQGLYYEPQAYT
+46 LGQGLYFEPQVYT

-65 LLSTEGYSPLD
+65 LLETEGYGPLD

-93 GIDYT
+93 NIDYT
-98 MTGDWA
+98 MTGNWIDT
-104 DSAYVSGIKGID
+104 AYVSSIKNVD
-116 KGYLDIPSIITEN
+116 KGYLDIPSVITEN
-129 GGPTNDGNDGNDDE
+129 GGPSNDENDGNNDE

-150 DSMSGWMITVNDFMI
+150 DSTSGWMITVNDFMI
-165 NVGVSGW
+165 NVGCAGW

-177 DQKALCPSDLGNTYV
+177 EQKALCPSDLGNTYV

-206 GVDTGW
+206 GVGTSW

-220 AQKAALYAAYANCTD
+220 AKKAELYAAYANCSD
-235 AARKAEVMP
+235 AAKKAQVMP

-259 VAILTADDGGNTGDK
+259 VAILTAGDTGDK
-274 IDYKTTLNETMA
+274 ADYKTTLNETMA

-305 VLSLARGGYYATD
+305 VLSLARGNYYDTGD
-318 SKYFEDYYSR
+318 KYFEDYYSR

-416 QQCVDYILEAE
+416 QQCVDYILQAE

-441 PDMTAMALQALA
+441 PDMTAMVLQALA
-453 NYSGNSDVKDAAE
+453 NYADNSDVKDAAE

-472 SSIQKDNGGYAS
+472 SRIQKDNGGYAS

-518 SAVDALLEF
+518 STVDALLEF
-527 YVPEGKGFAHVL
+527 YVPDGKGFAHVL

-675 VSGTSFPAEF
+675 VSGSSFPAEF
-685 FIIGL
+685 FIVGL

-696 SVKNKGEITISVD
+696 SVKNKGEITVSVD
-709 EMNLKVSSDESDDSA
+709 EMNLKKSSDESDDSA

-743 SFTAKCLYVGDGV
+743 SFTAKCLYVGDGA
-756 DLISTDKMAIAV
+756 DLIPTDKMAIAI

-779 SYKDGAVKLHYSRLL
+779 SYKNGAVKLHYSRLL
-794 TEKTGVCT
+794 SEKLGVCT
-802 YVAMVPADT
+802 YVAMVSADT
-811 DLSEFS
+811 DLGEFA
-817 NVANYIYDETQTADA
+817 NAANYTYDETETADA
-832 LDFGDT
+832 LNFGDT
-838 NSDGVINAQ
+838 NSDGVVNAQ

-855 WLRKTAAPD
+855 WLRKTDAPD

-894 DDFGVVAKAVA
+894 DDFGVVAKAAA

>member
-41 IEGLT
+41 MEGLT

-59 LSEINA
+59 LDEINA
-65 LLSTEGYSPLD
+65 LLATEGYGPLD

-93 GIDYT
+93 NIDYT

-104 DSAYVSGIKGID
+104 DTAYVSGIKDID
-116 KGYLDIPSIITEN
+116 KGYLDIPSVITEN
-129 GGPTNDGNDGNDDE
+129 GGPTNDENDGNDDE

-165 NVGVSGW
+165 NVGCAGW

-212 GMPSFFEG
+212 GMPAYFEG
-220 AQKAALYAAYANCTD
+220 AKKAALYAAYADCTD
-235 AARKAEVMP
+235 AAKKAQVMS

-259 VAILTADDGGNTGDK
+259 VAVLTADDSGDK
-274 IDYKTTLNETMA
+274 ADYKTALNETMA

-305 VLSLARGGYYATD
+305 VLSLARGNYYPTD
-318 SKYFEDYYSR
+318 SKYFADYYSR
-328 IEETVKEKAA
+328 IEQTVKEKAA

-409 TSDATIR
+409 TKDATIR
-416 QQCVDYILEAE
+416 QQCVNYILEAE
-427 LANGGWALSGTTAD
+427 LSGGGWALSGTTAD

-453 NYSGNSDVKDAAE
+453 HYADNADVKAAAE

-518 SAVDALLEF
+518 SPIDALLEF
-527 YVPEGKGFAHVL
+527 YIPDGKGFAHVL
-539 ETTGGYAGG
+539 ETTGGYTGG

-578 SDVTHPEPAG
+578 TDVARPKPAG

-593 SLPAE
+593 CLPAE

-605 TFNAIVSVSDWDNE
+605 TFNAIVSVSDWDSE

-628 LSIPKNVTVTGV
+628 LSIPENVTVTGV
-640 TMGSR
+640 TVGSR

-651 MYNLDENGKLRI
+651 MYNLDNGKLRI
-663 VYFDAENNSTIE
+663 VYFDAENNSTVE

-696 SVKNKGEITISVD
+696 SVRNKGEITISVD
-709 EMNLKVSSDESDDSA
+709 EMNLKKSSDDSDDTA

-743 SFTAKCLYVGDGV
+743 SFSAKCLYVGDGV
-756 DLISTDKMAIAV
+756 DLISTDKMAVAV
-768 FATELENGAQI
+768 SATELENGSQI
-779 SYKDGAVKLHYSRLL
+779 SYKDGTVKLHYSRLL
-794 TEKTGVCT
+794 SEKLGVCT
-802 YVAMVPADT
+802 YVAMVSADT
-811 DLSEFS
+811 DLGEFA
-817 NVANYIYDETQTADA
+817 NAANYTYDENETADA

-855 WLRKTAAPD
+855 WLRKTDAPD
-864 DEGILRTNVTGDGRI
+864 DESILRTNVTGDGRI

-894 DDFGVVAKAVA
+894 DDFGVVAKAAA

>member
-1 MKNTGKR
+1 MKNTGRR

-41 IEGLT
+41 MEGLT

-59 LSEINA
+59 LDEINA
-65 LLSTEGYSPLD
+65 LLSQEGYGSLD

-93 GIDYT
+93 NIDYT

-104 DSAYVSGIKGID
+104 DTAYVSGIKDID
-116 KGYLDIPSIITEN
+116 KGYLDIPSVITEN
-129 GGPTNDGNDGNDDE
+129 GGPTNDENDGNDDE

-165 NVGVSGW
+165 NVGCAGW
-172 YFENE
+172 YLENE

-220 AQKAALYAAYANCTD
+220 AKKAALYAAYADCTD
-235 AARKAEVMP
+235 AAKKAQVMS

-259 VAILTADDGGNTGDK
+259 VAVLTADDSGDK
-274 IDYKTTLNETMA
+274 ADYKTALNETMA

-305 VLSLARGGYYATD
+305 VLSLARGGYYPTD
-318 SKYFEDYYSR
+318 SKYFADYYSR
-328 IEETVKEKAA
+328 IEQTVKEKAA

-409 TSDATIR
+409 TKDATIR
-416 QQCVDYILEAE
+416 QQCVNYILEAE
-427 LANGGWALSGTTAD
+427 LSGGGWALSGTTAD

-453 NYSGNSDVKDAAE
+453 HYADNADVKAAAE

-527 YVPEGKGFAHVL
+527 YIPEGKGFAHVL
-539 ETTGGYAGG
+539 ETTGGYTGG

-578 SDVTHPEPAG
+578 TDVARPKPAG

-593 SLPAE
+593 CLPAE

-605 TFNAIVSVSDWDNE
+605 TFNAIVSVSDWDSE

-628 LSIPKNVTVTGV
+628 LSVPENVTVTGV
-640 TMGSR
+640 TVGSR

-651 MYNLDENGKLRI
+651 MYNLDNGKLRI
-663 VYFDAENNSTIE
+663 VYFDAEKNSTIE

-696 SVKNKGEITISVD
+696 SVRNKGEITVSVD
-709 EMNLKVSSDESDDSA
+709 DMNLKKSSDDSDDSA

-743 SFTAKCLYVGDGV
+743 SFAAKCLYVGDGV

-768 FATELENGAQI
+768 SATELCNGSQI

-794 TEKTGVCT
+794 SEKLGVCT

-811 DLSEFS
+811 DLGEFA
-817 NVANYIYDETQTADA
+817 NAANYTYDETKTADA

-855 WLRKTAAPD
+855 WLRKTDAPD

-894 DDFGVVAKAVA
+894 DDFGVVAKAAA

>member
-28 AQTDDDEFKVVVS
+28 AQGDDDEFKVVVS
-41 IEGLT
+41 MEGLT
-46 LGQGLYYEPQAYT
+46 LGQGLYFEPQVYT

-65 LLSTEGYSPLD
+65 LLETEGYGPLD

-93 GIDYT
+93 NIDYT

-104 DSAYVSGIKGID
+104 DTAYVASIKNVD
-116 KGYLDIPSIITEN
+116 KGYLDIPSVITEN
-129 GGPTNDGNDGNDDE
+129 GGPSNDENDGNNDE

-165 NVGVSGW
+165 NVGCAGW

-177 DQKALCPSDLGNTYV
+177 EQKALCPSDLGNTYV

-212 GMPSFFEG
+212 GMPAYFEG
-220 AQKAALYAAYANCTD
+220 AKKAELYAAYANCSD
-235 AARKAEVMP
+235 AAKKAQVMP

-259 VAILTADDGGNTGDK
+259 VAILTAGDTGDK
-274 IDYKTTLNETMA
+274 ADYKTTLNETMA

-305 VLSLARGGYYATD
+305 VLSLARGNYYDTGD
-318 SKYFEDYYSR
+318 KYFEDYYSR

-416 QQCVDYILEAE
+416 QQCVDYILQAE

-453 NYSGNSDVKDAAE
+453 NYADNSDVKDAAE

-518 SAVDALLEF
+518 STVDALLEF
-527 YVPEGKGFAHVL
+527 YVPDGKGFAHVL

-578 SDVTHPEPAG
+578 SDVAHPEPAG

-663 VYFDAENNSTIE
+663 VCFDAENNSTIE
-675 VSGTSFPAEF
+675 ASGSSFPAEF
-685 FIIGL
+685 FIVGL

-696 SVKNKGEITISVD
+696 SVKNKGEITVSVD
-709 EMNLKVSSDESDDSA
+709 EMNLKKSSDESDDSA

-743 SFTAKCLYVGDGV
+743 SFTAKCLYVGDGA
-756 DLISTDKMAIAV
+756 DLIPTDKMAIAI

-779 SYKDGAVKLHYSRLL
+779 SYKNGAVKLHYSRLL
-794 TEKTGVCT
+794 SEKLGVCT
-802 YVAMVPADT
+802 YVAMVSADT
-811 DLSEFS
+811 DLSEFA
-817 NVANYIYDETQTADA
+817 NAANYTYDETETADA

-838 NSDGVINAQ
+838 NSDGVVNAQ

-855 WLRKTAAPD
+855 WLRKTDAPD

-894 DDFGVVAKAVA
+894 DDFGVVAKAAA

>member
-41 IEGLT
+41 MEGLT

-59 LSEINA
+59 LDEINA
-65 LLSTEGYSPLD
+65 LLATEGYGPLD

-93 GIDYT
+93 DIDYT

-104 DSAYVSGIKGID
+104 DTAYVSGIKDID
-116 KGYLDIPSIITEN
+116 KGYLDIPSVITEN
-129 GGPTNDGNDGNDDE
+129 GGPSNDENDGNDDE

-165 NVGVSGW
+165 NVGCAGW

-212 GMPSFFEG
+212 GMPAYFEG
-220 AQKAALYAAYANCTD
+220 AKKAELYAAYANCTD
-235 AARKAEVMP
+235 AAKKAQVMS

-259 VAILTADDGGNTGDK
+259 VAVLTADDSGNK
-274 IDYKTTLNETMA
+274 ADYKTALNETMA

-305 VLSLARGGYYATD
+305 VLSLARGGYYPTD
-318 SKYFEDYYSR
+318 SKYFADYYSR
-328 IEETVKEKAA
+328 IEQTVKEKAA

-382 NGFSWIKKQGLNG
+382 NGFNWIKKQGLNG

-409 TSDATIR
+409 TKDATIR
-416 QQCVDYILEAE
+416 QQCVNYILEAE
-427 LANGGWALSGTTAD
+427 LSGGGWALSGTAAD
-441 PDMTAMALQALA
+441 PDMTAMTLQALA
-453 NYSGNSDVKDAAE
+453 HYADNADVKAAAE

-518 SAVDALLEF
+518 SPIDALLEF
-527 YVPEGKGFAHVL
+527 YIPDGKGFAHVL
-539 ETTGGYAGG
+539 ETTGGYTGG

-578 SDVTHPEPAG
+578 TDVARPKPAG

-593 SLPAE
+593 CLPAE

-605 TFNAIVSVSDWDNE
+605 TFNAIVSVSDWDSE

-628 LSIPKNVTVTGV
+628 LSVPENVTVTGV
-640 TMGSR
+640 TVGSR

-651 MYNLDENGKLRI
+651 MYNLDNGKLRI
-663 VYFDAENNSTIE
+663 VYFDAEKNSTVE

-696 SVKNKGEITISVD
+696 SVKNKGEITVSID
-709 EMNLKVSSDESDDSA
+709 DMNLKKSSDESDDSA

-743 SFTAKCLYVGDGV
+743 SFSAKCLYVGDGV
-756 DLISTDKMAIAV
+756 DLIPTDKMAIAV
-768 FATELENGAQI
+768 FATELENGSQI
-779 SYKDGAVKLHYSRLL
+779 SYKDGTVKLHYSRLL
-794 TEKTGVCT
+794 SEKLGVCT
-802 YVAMVPADT
+802 YVAMVSADT
-811 DLSEFS
+811 DLGEFA
-817 NVANYIYDETQTADA
+817 NAANYTYDENETADA

-855 WLRKTAAPD
+855 WLRKTDAPD
-864 DEGILRTNVTGDGRI
+864 DESILRTNVTGDGRI

-894 DDFGVVAKAVA
+894 DDFGVVAKAAA

>member
-1 MKNTGKR
+1 MKNTGRR

-28 AQTDDDEFKVVVS
+28 AQEDDDEFKVVVS
-41 IEGLT
+41 MEGLT
-46 LGQGLYYEPQAYT
+46 LGQGLYFEPQVYT

-65 LLSTEGYSPLD
+65 LLETEGYGPLD

-93 GIDYT
+93 NIDYT
-98 MTGDWA
+98 MTGNWTDT
-104 DSAYVSGIKGID
+104 AYVSSIKNVD
-116 KGYLDIPSIITEN
+116 KGCLDIPSVITEN
-129 GGPTNDGNDGNDDE
+129 GGPSNDENDGNNDE

-150 DSMSGWMITVNDFMI
+150 DSMSGWMITVNDLMI
-165 NVGVSGW
+165 NVGCAGW

-177 DQKALCPSDLGNTYV
+177 EQKALCPSDLGNTYV

-220 AQKAALYAAYANCTD
+220 AKKAELYAAYANCSD
-235 AARKAEVMP
+235 AAKKAQVMP

-259 VAILTADDGGNTGDK
+259 VAILTAGDTGDK
-274 IDYKTTLNETMA
+274 ADYKTTLNETMA

-305 VLSLARGGYYATD
+305 VLSLARGNYYDTGD
-318 SKYFEDYYSR
+318 KYFEDYYSR

-416 QQCVDYILEAE
+416 QQCVDYILQAE

-441 PDMTAMALQALA
+441 PDMTAMVLQALA
-453 NYSGNSDVKDAAE
+453 NYADNSDVKDAAE

-527 YVPEGKGFAHVL
+527 YVPDGKGFAHVL

-663 VYFDAENNSTIE
+663 VCFDAENNSTIE
-675 VSGTSFPAEF
+675 ASGSSFPAEF
-685 FIIGL
+685 FIVGL

-696 SVKNKGEITISVD
+696 SVKNKGEITVSVD
-709 EMNLKVSSDESDDSA
+709 EMNLKKSSDESDDSA

-743 SFTAKCLYVGDGV
+743 SFTAKCLYVGDGA
-756 DLISTDKMAIAV
+756 DLIPTDKMAIAI

-779 SYKDGAVKLHYSRLL
+779 SYKNGAVKLHYSRLL
-794 TEKTGVCT
+794 SEKLGVCT
-802 YVAMVPADT
+802 YVAMVSADT
-811 DLSEFS
+811 DLSEFA
-817 NVANYIYDETQTADA
+817 NAANYTYDETETADA
-832 LDFGDT
+832 LNFGDT
-838 NSDGVINAQ
+838 NSDGVVNAQ

-855 WLRKTAAPD
+855 WLRKTDAPD

-894 DDFGVVAKAVA
+894 DDFGVVAKAAA

>member
-41 IEGLT
+41 MEGLT

-59 LSEINA
+59 LDEINA
-65 LLSTEGYSPLD
+65 LLSQKGYGPLD

-104 DSAYVSGIKGID
+104 DTAYVSGIKDID
-116 KGYLDIPSIITEN
+116 KGYLDIPSVITEN
-129 GGPTNDGNDGNDDE
+129 GGPTNDENDGNNDE

-165 NVGVSGW
+165 NVGCAGW
-172 YFENE
+172 YLENE

-212 GMPSFFEG
+212 GMPAYFEG
-220 AQKAALYAAYANCTD
+220 AKKAALYAAYANCTD
-235 AARKAEVMP
+235 AAKKAQVMS

-259 VAILTADDGGNTGDK
+259 VAVLTADDSGDK
-274 IDYKTTLNETMA
+274 ADYKTALNETMA

-305 VLSLARGGYYATD
+305 VLSLARGGYYPTD
-318 SKYFEDYYSR
+318 SKYFADYYSR
-328 IEETVKEKAA
+328 IEQTVKEKAA

-409 TSDATIR
+409 TKDATIR
-416 QQCVDYILEAE
+416 QQCVNYILEAE
-427 LANGGWALSGTTAD
+427 LSGGGWALSGTTAD

-453 NYSGNSDVKDAAE
+453 RYADNADVKAAAE

-472 SSIQKDNGGYAS
+472 SSIQKNNGGYAS

-527 YVPEGKGFAHVL
+527 YIPDGKGFAHVL
-539 ETTGGYAGG
+539 ETTGGYTGG

-578 SDVTHPEPAG
+578 TDVARPKPAG

-605 TFNAIVSVSDWDNE
+605 TFNAIVSVSDWDSE

-628 LSIPKNVTVTGV
+628 LSIPENVTVTGV
-640 TMGSR
+640 TVGSR

-651 MYNLDENGKLRI
+651 MYNLDNGKLRI
-663 VYFDAENNSTIE
+663 VYFDAENNSTVE

-690 ELTDDI
+690 ELTDNI
-696 SVKNKGEITISVD
+696 SVKNKGEISVSVD
-709 EMNLKVSSDESDDSA
+709 EMNLKKGSDESDDTA

-743 SFTAKCLYVGDGV
+743 SFSAKCLYVGDGV

-768 FATELENGAQI
+768 SATELCNGSQI

-794 TEKTGVCT
+794 SEKLGVCT
-802 YVAMVPADT
+802 YVAMVSADT
-811 DLSEFS
+811 DLSAFA
-817 NVANYIYDETQTADA
+817 NAANYTYDENETADA

-855 WLRKTAAPD
+855 WLRKTDAPD

-894 DDFGVVAKAVA
+894 DDFGVVAKAAA